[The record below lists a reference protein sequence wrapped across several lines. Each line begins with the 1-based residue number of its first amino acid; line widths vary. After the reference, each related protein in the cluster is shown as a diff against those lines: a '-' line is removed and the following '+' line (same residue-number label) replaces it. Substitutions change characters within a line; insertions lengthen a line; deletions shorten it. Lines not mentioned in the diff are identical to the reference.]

1 MTTQYR
7 DFEGFIAEAKEHFK
21 DRIYTDYLRRFAYG
35 IDASCYAYV
44 PRVVVRAIN
53 ESEIITLFTL
63 SQKHNTP
70 LTFRAAGTSLSG
82 QACSDSVL
90 VLANAFWQDIEIIGN
105 AESIKCSC
113 GVIGVEANEALK
125 PYGKKIGPDPATINN
140 AMIGGIFSNNSSG
153 MCCGVKQ
160 NSYNT
165 IQSARFILHN
175 GTILDTSKNAKPNEN
190 IESFLQKHKDK
201 ADSLLALREEILQD
215 KELCELIKRKFA
227 IKNTTGYSINALL
240 DFSEIK
246 DIINHLFI
254 GAEGTL
260 GFVSSVEYECVED
273 YAFKACA
280 LLFYKDLA
288 LGAKAVEILA
298 RNESLVSAAEI
309 MDYACLD
316 CAKSLENAPLE
327 LGQIQSGAC
336 AILVQLESSTQK
348 ELDSKIAYI
357 SKELESVPS
366 LFGVHFSSDEK
377 LMASWWKI
385 RKALLPLAAGT
396 RPSGSIVITED
407 ICFPIHTFAQGIDSI
422 TKLFDRFNFQGII
435 FGHALSG
442 NVHFIITPNLN
453 DEKESQAFAE
463 FMEAMVDSVISL
475 QGSTKAEHGT
485 GRMIA
490 PFVEKEW
497 GAKAYSIN
505 RRIKEIFDPH
515 ALINPDVIISDNPQI
530 HTQNLKQS
538 SEVEDFI
545 NQCMECGF
553 CEKVCPSRELTLTP
567 RQRIAVRKEIARLEA
582 LLNGADSKV
591 SKSVIESS
599 AETRGEVLEKSAHTK
614 ATNAKAVKATECGSI
629 FEIKSGLLRETGLTS
644 SAPSEPTRSLLNI
657 NDAVGE
663 RRIADFSHSCEAL
676 VQTCKRDNAQ
686 KLKELKRD
694 YQYFGIETC
703 ATCSMCSLSCPLE
716 IDSAKIAQK
725 LSPSTKSAIS
735 RFIATQSAKHFSP
748 TLSLAKGGLHIANF
762 GFAIFGKNTLN
773 TLSKKMRFLPY
784 IPRSLPRANAYKL
797 ESKLDSTSNA
807 QSSQISVIYFS
818 TCINRSFAPQSSL
831 KDTRALQEV
840 FESLCKKANVSVVYP
855 QNLNNLCCGK
865 AYKDYPQ
872 SAEAKRK
879 EVYRALD
886 SSVEKL
892 RSKGVE
898 QIHIVCDHSAC
909 SYELKSGLQELDST
923 LTILDMPEF
932 IESTLLPRLTITPLD
947 EDIALYAMCATRKGK
962 WDKSLESIAKT
973 CTNGEVIVHSKTQCC
988 GFAGNKGFI
997 CSELNTS
1004 ALREL
1009 SEFYA
1014 NKQKG
1019 DSRGDSACGLE
1030 SRIASSRGVDGS
1042 LVLSA
1047 LRDSQNKE
1055 YRSALAD
1062 VSLENHDS
1070 SSTILESQMES
1081 EKIDS
1086 NLESTK
1092 QSSTQSSKGQK
1103 HKKLRLG
1110 FSSSSTCEIG
1120 LNDKTNIIWQNLIY
1134 LVDRVSK

>member
-1 MTTQYR
+1 MHNR
-7 DFEGFIAEAKEHFK
+7 KNPDFEGFIAEAKETFK

-90 VLANAFWQDIEIIGN
+90 VLANAFWQDIEIVGN
-105 AESIKCSC
+105 AESIKCGC

-165 IQSARFILHN
+165 IQSARFILFD
-175 GTILDTSKNAKPNEN
+175 GTILDTSKNAKPSEN

-215 KELCELIKRKFA
+215 TELCELIKRKFA

-246 DIINHLFI
+246 DIVNHLFI

-273 YAFKACA
+273 YAYKACV

-298 RNESLVSAAEI
+298 HNESLVSAAEI

-316 CAKSLENAPLE
+316 SAKSLENAPSELE
-327 LGQIQSGAC
+327 KIQSGAC

-407 ICFPIHTFAQGIDSI
+407 ICFPIHTFAQGIESI
-422 TKLFDRFNFQGII
+422 TKLFDTFHFKGII

-497 GAKAYSIN
+497 GAKAYAIN

-582 LLNGADSKV
+582 LLNGADSKG
-591 SKSVIESS
+591 VIES
-599 AETRGEVLEKSAHTK
+599 
-614 ATNAKAVKATECGSI
+614 NAKAVSTQKIGQSKT
-629 FEIKSGLLRETGLTS
+629 
-644 SAPSEPTRSLLNI
+644 
-657 NDAVGE
+657 
-663 RRIADFSHSCEAL
+663 IADFS
-676 VQTCKRDNAQ
+676 QRDNAQ
-686 KLKELKRD
+686 KLEELKRG

-725 LSPSTKSAIS
+725 LNPSTKGAVS
-735 RFIATQSAKHFSP
+735 RFIATQTAKHFSS

-762 GFAIFGKNTLN
+762 GFAIFGKNTLSA
-773 TLSKKMRFLPY
+773 LSKKIKFLPY
-784 IPRSLPRANAYKL
+784 IPRSLPRANAYRL
-797 ESKLDSTSNA
+797 ESKNFSHSHHACRNEALGARVALPQRARPTPLREQSNAWDNGA
-807 QSSQISVIYFS
+807 QSSQVSVIYFS

-840 FESLCKKANVSVVYP
+840 FESLCKKAGVSVVYP
-855 QNLNNLCCGK
+855 QNLSNLCCGK

-872 SAEAKRK
+872 SAEIKCK

-886 SSVEKL
+886 SSVEEL
-892 RSKGVE
+892 RSKGAE

-973 CTNGEVIVHSKTQCC
+973 CTNGEVIIHSKTQCC

-1009 SEFYA
+1009 SEFY
-1014 NKQKG
+1014 K
-1019 DSRGDSACGLE
+1019 DR
-1030 SRIASSRGVDGS
+1030 
-1042 LVLSA
+1042 
-1047 LRDSQNKE
+1047 
-1055 YRSALAD
+1055 
-1062 VSLENHDS
+1062 
-1070 SSTILESQMES
+1070 
-1081 EKIDS
+1081 
-1086 NLESTK
+1086 
-1092 QSSTQSSKGQK
+1092 
-1103 HKKLRLG
+1103 KLRLG

-1120 LNDKTNIIWQNLIY
+1120 LNDKTNITWQNLLY
-1134 LVDRVSK
+1134 LVDSVSASGDK

>member
-7 DFEGFIAEAKEHFK
+7 DFEGFIAEAKEIFN

-44 PRVVVRAIN
+44 PRVVVRAVN

-63 SQKHNTP
+63 SQKYNTP

-125 PYGKKIGPDPATINN
+125 PYGKKIGPDPATINS

-165 IQSARFILHN
+165 IKSARFILFD
-175 GTILDTSKNAKPNEN
+175 GTILDTSENAKPNES

-201 ADSLLALREEILQD
+201 ADSLLTLRKEILQD
-215 KELCELIKRKFA
+215 RELCELIKRKFA

-260 GFVSSVEYECVED
+260 GFVSLVEYECVED

-298 RNESLVSAAEI
+298 ANESLVSAAEI

-316 CAKSLENAPLE
+316 SAKGLDSAPSELERIE
-327 LGQIQSGAC
+327 SGAC
-336 AILVQLESSTQK
+336 AILVQLESGTKK
-348 ELDSKIAYI
+348 ELDSKIAHI

-385 RKALLPLAAGT
+385 RKALLPLAAGN

-407 ICFPIHTFAQGIDSI
+407 ICFPISTFAQGIDAI
-422 TKLFDRFNFQGII
+422 TKLFEKFNFQGII

-463 FMEAMVDSVISL
+463 FMEAMVDSVIAL

-497 GAKAYSIN
+497 GAKAYAIN

-515 ALINPDVIISDNPQI
+515 SLINPDVIISDNPQI

-582 LLNGADSKV
+582 LLNGADSMD
-591 SKSVIESS
+591 SKGVMESG
-599 AETRGEVLEKSAHTK
+599 AETR
-614 ATNAKAVKATECGSI
+614 
-629 FEIKSGLLRETGLTS
+629 
-644 SAPSEPTRSLLNI
+644 SE
-657 NDAVGE
+657 A
-663 RRIADFSHSCEAL
+663 IADL
-676 VQTCKRDNAQ
+676 RDNAQ
-686 KLKELKRD
+686 KLEELKQG
-694 YQYFGIETC
+694 YQYFGIDTC

-716 IDSAKIAQK
+716 IDSGKIASK
-725 LSPSTKSAIS
+725 LSPATKGTFS
-735 RFIATQSAKHFSP
+735 RFVATQSAKHFSS
-748 TLSLAKGGLHIANF
+748 TLSLAKGGLRIANF
-762 GFAIFGKNTLN
+762 SSNMLGKNTLSN
-773 TLSKKMRFLPY
+773 LSKKMSFLPY
-784 IPRSLPRANAYKL
+784 IPHSLPRANAYRL
-797 ESKLDSTSNA
+797 ESKDSNA
-807 QSSQISVIYFS
+807 QSQVAIIYFS

-831 KDTRALQEV
+831 KDTRSLQEV
-840 FESLCKKANVSVVYP
+840 FESLCEKANVNVVYP
-855 QNLNNLCCGK
+855 QNLSNLCCGK

-872 SAEAKRK
+872 SAKLKRK
-879 EVYRALD
+879 EVYKALD
-886 SSVEKL
+886 SSVKEL
-892 RSKGVE
+892 QSKGVE

-909 SYELKSGLQELDST
+909 SYELKNGLKELDST
-923 LTILDMPEF
+923 LTILDMPEC
-932 IESTLLPRLTITPLD
+932 IESTLLPRLHITPLD

-997 CSELNTS
+997 CSELNAS

-1030 SRIASSRGVDGS
+1030 SQI
-1042 LVLSA
+1042 
-1047 LRDSQNKE
+1047 
-1055 YRSALAD
+1055 
-1062 VSLENHDS
+1062 ENG
-1070 SSTILESQMES
+1070 
-1081 EKIDS
+1081 KIDS
-1086 NLESTK
+1086 SLESTK
-1092 QSSTQSSKGQK
+1092 QSTTQSNTTQR
-1103 HKKLRLG
+1103 HKRLRLG

-1134 LVDRVSK
+1134 LVDSVSESKV

>member
-1 MTTQYR
+1 MHNR
-7 DFEGFIAEAKEHFK
+7 KNPDFEGFIAEAKGTFK

-44 PRVVVRAIN
+44 PRVVIRAVN

-63 SQKHNTP
+63 SQKYNTP

-90 VLANAFWQDIEIIGN
+90 VLANAFWQDIEIVGN
-105 AESIKCSC
+105 AESIKCGC

-165 IQSARFILHN
+165 IQSARFILHD
-175 GTILDTSKNAKPNEN
+175 GTILDTSKNAKPNES

-201 ADSLLALREEILQD
+201 ADALLALRKEILQD

-246 DIINHLFI
+246 DIVNHLFI

-298 RNESLVSAAEI
+298 HNESLVSAAEI

-316 CAKSLENAPLE
+316 SAKGLENAPSELE
-327 LGQIQSGAC
+327 KIQSGAC

-348 ELDSKIAYI
+348 ELDSKIAHI

-407 ICFPIHTFAQGIDSI
+407 ICFPIHTFAQGIESI
-422 TKLFDRFNFQGII
+422 TKLFDTFHFKGII

-463 FMEAMVDSVISL
+463 FMEAMVDSVIAL

-582 LLNGADSKV
+582 LLAEST
-591 SKSVIESS
+591 KSTQKPTQEI
-599 AETRGEVLEKSAHTK
+599 LE
-614 ATNAKAVKATECGSI
+614 
-629 FEIKSGLLRETGLTS
+629 
-644 SAPSEPTRSLLNI
+644 
-657 NDAVGE
+657 
-663 RRIADFSHSCEAL
+663 
-676 VQTCKRDNAQ
+676 
-686 KLKELKRD
+686 ELKRG

-725 LSPSTKSAIS
+725 LSPSTKGAVS
-735 RFIATQSAKHFSP
+735 RFIATQTAKHFSS

-762 GFAIFGKNTLN
+762 GFAIFGKNTLSA
-773 TLSKKMRFLPY
+773 LSKKIKFLPY
-784 IPRSLPRANAYKL
+784 IPRSLPRANAYRL
-797 ESKLDSTSNA
+797 ESKNFSHSHHACRNEALGARVALPQRARPTPLREQSNAWDNGA
-807 QSSQISVIYFS
+807 QSSQVSVIYFS

-840 FESLCKKANVSVVYP
+840 FESLCKKAGVSVVYP
-855 QNLNNLCCGK
+855 QNLSNLCCGK

-872 SAEAKRK
+872 SAELKRK

-886 SSVEKL
+886 SSVKEL
-892 RSKGVE
+892 QSKGVE

-973 CTNGEVIVHSKTQCC
+973 CTNGEVIIHSKTQCC

-997 CSELNTS
+997 CSELNAS

-1009 SEFYA
+1009 SEFY
-1014 NKQKG
+1014 K
-1019 DSRGDSACGLE
+1019 DR
-1030 SRIASSRGVDGS
+1030 
-1042 LVLSA
+1042 
-1047 LRDSQNKE
+1047 
-1055 YRSALAD
+1055 
-1062 VSLENHDS
+1062 
-1070 SSTILESQMES
+1070 
-1081 EKIDS
+1081 
-1086 NLESTK
+1086 
-1092 QSSTQSSKGQK
+1092 
-1103 HKKLRLG
+1103 KLRLG

-1120 LNDKTNIIWQNLIY
+1120 LNDKTNITWQNLLY
-1134 LVDRVSK
+1134 LVDSVSASGDK

>member
-1 MTTQYR
+1 MHNR
-7 DFEGFIAEAKEHFK
+7 KKPDFEGFIAEAKEIFK

-44 PRVVVRAIN
+44 PRVVVRAVN
-53 ESEIITLFTL
+53 ESEIINLFTL
-63 SQKHNTP
+63 SQKYNTP

-165 IQSARFILHN
+165 IKSARFILHN
-175 GTILDTSKNAKPNEN
+175 GTTLDTSENAKPNES

-201 ADSLLALREEILQD
+201 ADSLLALRKEILQD
-215 KELCELIKRKFA
+215 TELCELIKRKFA

-273 YAFKACA
+273 YAYKACA

-298 RNESLVSAAEI
+298 ANESLVSAAEI

-316 CAKSLENAPLE
+316 SAKGLENAPRE
-327 LGQIQSGAC
+327 LGQIESGAC
-336 AILVQLESSTQK
+336 AILVQLESSTKK
-348 ELDSKIAYI
+348 ELDSKIAHI

-366 LFGVHFSSDEK
+366 LFGVHFSSDER

-385 RKALLPLAAGT
+385 RKALLPLAAGS

-407 ICFPIHTFAQGIDSI
+407 ICFPISTFAQGIDSI
-422 TKLFDRFNFQGII
+422 TKLFEKFNFQGII

-453 DEKESQAFAE
+453 DEKESQAFGE

-497 GAKAYSIN
+497 GAKAYAIN

-515 ALINPDVIISDNPQI
+515 SLINPDVIISDNPQI

-582 LLNGADSKV
+582 LLA
-591 SKSVIESS
+591 ESTKNTQKP
-599 AETRGEVLEKSAHTK
+599 AHIQAQLE
-614 ATNAKAVKATECGSI
+614 
-629 FEIKSGLLRETGLTS
+629 
-644 SAPSEPTRSLLNI
+644 
-657 NDAVGE
+657 
-663 RRIADFSHSCEAL
+663 
-676 VQTCKRDNAQ
+676 
-686 KLKELKRD
+686 ELKKG
-694 YQYFGIETC
+694 YQYFGIDTC

-716 IDSAKIAQK
+716 IDSGKIASK
-725 LSPSTKSAIS
+725 LSPAAKGTFS
-735 RFIATQSAKHFSP
+735 RFVATQSAKHFST
-748 TLSLAKGGLHIANF
+748 TLSLAKGGLRIANF
-762 GFAIFGKNTLN
+762 SSNIVGKNTLSN
-773 TLSKKMRFLPY
+773 LSKKMSFLPY
-784 IPRSLPRANAYKL
+784 IPHSLPRANAYRL
-797 ESKLDSTSNA
+797 ESKDSNA
-807 QSSQISVIYFS
+807 QSQVAIIYFS

-840 FESLCKKANVSVVYP
+840 FESLCEKARVSVVYP
-855 QNLNNLCCGK
+855 QNLSNLCCGK

-872 SAEAKRK
+872 SAKLKRK
-879 EVYRALD
+879 EVYRALE
-886 SSVEKL
+886 SSVKEL
-892 RSKGVE
+892 QSKGVE

-909 SYELKSGLQELDST
+909 SYELKSGLKELDST
-923 LTILDMPEF
+923 LTILDMPEC
-932 IESTLLPRLTITPLD
+932 IESTLLPRLHITPLD

-997 CSELNTS
+997 CSELNAS

-1014 NKQKG
+1014 DKQ
-1019 DSRGDSACGLE
+1019 RGDLACGLE
-1030 SRIASSRGVDGS
+1030 SKI
-1042 LVLSA
+1042 
-1047 LRDSQNKE
+1047 
-1055 YRSALAD
+1055 
-1062 VSLENHDS
+1062 
-1070 SSTILESQMES
+1070 ES
-1081 EKIDS
+1081 EKVDS
-1086 NLESTK
+1086 SVEST
-1092 QSSTQSSKGQK
+1092 TQNNTQR

-1120 LNDKTNIIWQNLIY
+1120 LNDKTNIIWQNLLY
-1134 LVDRVSK
+1134 LVDSVSAKSKK

>member
-1 MTTQYR
+1 MHNR
-7 DFEGFIAEAKEHFK
+7 KKPDFEGFIAEAKEIFK

-44 PRVVVRAIN
+44 PRVVVRAVN
-53 ESEIITLFTL
+53 ESEIINLFTL
-63 SQKHNTP
+63 SQKYNTP

-165 IQSARFILHN
+165 IKSARFILHN
-175 GTILDTSKNAKPNEN
+175 GTTLDTSENAKPNES

-201 ADSLLALREEILQD
+201 ADSLLALRKEILQD
-215 KELCELIKRKFA
+215 TELCELIKRKFA

-298 RNESLVSAAEI
+298 ANESLVSAAEI

-316 CAKSLENAPLE
+316 SAKGLENAPRE
-327 LGQIQSGAC
+327 LGQIESGAC
-336 AILVQLESSTQK
+336 AILVQLESGTKK
-348 ELDSKIAYI
+348 ELDSKIAHI

-385 RKALLPLAAGT
+385 RKALLPLAAGS

-407 ICFPIHTFAQGIDSI
+407 ICFPISTFAQGIDSI
-422 TKLFDRFNFQGII
+422 TKLFEKFNFEGII

-453 DEKESQAFAE
+453 DEKESQAFGA
-463 FMEAMVDSVISL
+463 FMEAMVDSVIAL

-497 GAKAYSIN
+497 GAKAYAIN

-515 ALINPDVIISDNPQI
+515 SLINPDVIISDNPQI

-582 LLNGADSKV
+582 LLAEST
-591 SKSVIESS
+591 KSTQKPAHIQ
-599 AETRGEVLEKSAHTK
+599 AQLE
-614 ATNAKAVKATECGSI
+614 
-629 FEIKSGLLRETGLTS
+629 
-644 SAPSEPTRSLLNI
+644 
-657 NDAVGE
+657 
-663 RRIADFSHSCEAL
+663 
-676 VQTCKRDNAQ
+676 
-686 KLKELKRD
+686 ELKKG
-694 YQYFGIETC
+694 YQYFGIDTC

-716 IDSAKIAQK
+716 IDSGKIASK
-725 LSPSTKSAIS
+725 LSPAAKGTFS
-735 RFIATQSAKHFSP
+735 RFVATQSAKHFST
-748 TLSLAKGGLHIANF
+748 TLSLAKGGLRIANF
-762 GFAIFGKNTLN
+762 SSNIVGKNTLSN
-773 TLSKKMRFLPY
+773 LSKKMSFLPY
-784 IPRSLPRANAYKL
+784 IPHSLPRANAYRL
-797 ESKLDSTSNA
+797 ESKDSNA
-807 QSSQISVIYFS
+807 QSQVAIIYFS

-840 FESLCKKANVSVVYP
+840 FESLCEKARVSVVYP
-855 QNLNNLCCGK
+855 QNLSNLCCGK

-872 SAEAKRK
+872 SAKLKRK
-879 EVYRALD
+879 EVYRALE
-886 SSVEKL
+886 SSVKEL
-892 RSKGVE
+892 QSKGVE

-909 SYELKSGLQELDST
+909 SYELKNGLKELDST
-923 LTILDMPEF
+923 LTILDMPEC
-932 IESTLLPRLTITPLD
+932 IESTLLPRLHITPLD
-947 EDIALYAMCATRKGK
+947 ENIALYAMCATRKGK

-997 CSELNTS
+997 CSELNAS

-1009 SEFYA
+1009 SEFY
-1014 NKQKG
+1014 K
-1019 DSRGDSACGLE
+1019 DR
-1030 SRIASSRGVDGS
+1030 
-1042 LVLSA
+1042 
-1047 LRDSQNKE
+1047 
-1055 YRSALAD
+1055 
-1062 VSLENHDS
+1062 
-1070 SSTILESQMES
+1070 
-1081 EKIDS
+1081 
-1086 NLESTK
+1086 
-1092 QSSTQSSKGQK
+1092 
-1103 HKKLRLG
+1103 KLRFG

-1120 LNDKTNIIWQNLIY
+1120 LNDKTNITWQNLIY

>member
-1 MTTQYR
+1 MHNR
-7 DFEGFIAEAKEHFK
+7 KKPDFEGFIAQAKEIFK

-44 PRVVVRAIN
+44 PRVVVRAVN
-53 ESEIITLFTL
+53 ENEIISLFAL
-63 SQKHNTP
+63 SQKYNTP

-165 IQSARFILHN
+165 IKSARFILHN
-175 GTILDTSKNAKPNEN
+175 GTILDTSENAKPNES

-201 ADSLLALREEILQD
+201 ADALLALREEILQD

-260 GFVSSVEYECVED
+260 GFVSLVEYECVED
-273 YAFKACA
+273 YAYKACA
-280 LLFYKDLA
+280 LLFYENLA

-298 RNESLVSAAEI
+298 ANESLVSAAEI

-316 CAKSLENAPLE
+316 SARGLDSAPSELERIE
-327 LGQIQSGAC
+327 SGAC

-348 ELDSKIAYI
+348 ELDSKIAHI

-385 RKALLPLAAGT
+385 RKALLPLAAGS

-407 ICFPIHTFAQGIDSI
+407 ICFPISTFAQGIDSI

-453 DEKESQAFAE
+453 DEKESQAFGE
-463 FMEAMVDSVISL
+463 FMEAMVDSVIAL

-497 GAKAYSIN
+497 GAKAYAIN

-515 ALINPDVIISDNPQI
+515 SLINPDVIISDNPQI

-582 LLNGADSKV
+582 LLSVDSMDSKGV
-591 SKSVIESS
+591 MESG
-599 AETRGEVLEKSAHTK
+599 AETR
-614 ATNAKAVKATECGSI
+614 
-629 FEIKSGLLRETGLTS
+629 
-644 SAPSEPTRSLLNI
+644 SE
-657 NDAVGE
+657 A
-663 RRIADFSHSCEAL
+663 IADFS
-676 VQTCKRDNAQ
+676 QKDNAQ
-686 KLKELKRD
+686 KLKELKQG
-694 YQYFGIETC
+694 YKYFGIETC
-703 ATCSMCSLSCPLE
+703 AICSMCSLSCPLE
-716 IDSAKIAQK
+716 IDSGKIASK
-725 LSPSTKSAIS
+725 LSPATKGTFS
-735 RFIATQSAKHFSP
+735 RFIAAQTAKHFSS
-748 TLSLAKGGLHIANF
+748 TLSLAKGGLRIANF
-762 GFAIFGKNTLN
+762 SSNMLGKNTLSN
-773 TLSKKMRFLPY
+773 LSNKIKFLPY
-784 IPRSLPRANAYKL
+784 IPRSLPRANAYRL
-797 ESKLDSTSNA
+797 ESKDSNA
-807 QSSQISVIYFS
+807 QSQVAVIYFS
-818 TCINRSFAPQSSL
+818 TCINRTFAPQSSL

-840 FESLCKKANVSVVYP
+840 FESLCEKANVSVVYP

-879 EVYRALD
+879 EVYKALD
-886 SSVEKL
+886 STMRELSG
-892 RSKGVE
+892 KGIE

-909 SYELKSGLQELDST
+909 SYELKESIKELDST
-923 LTILDMPEF
+923 LTILDMPEC
-932 IESTLLPRLTITPLD
+932 IESTLLPRLHITPLD
-947 EDIALYAMCATRKGK
+947 EDIALYAMCSTRKGK
-962 WDKSLESIAKT
+962 WDKVLESIAKT
-973 CTNGEVIVHSKTQCC
+973 CTNGEVIIHSKTQCC
-988 GFAGNKGFI
+988 GFAGNKGFDR
-997 CSELNTS
+997 SELNAS

-1009 SEFYA
+1009 GEFY
-1014 NKQKG
+1014 K
-1019 DSRGDSACGLE
+1019 DR
-1030 SRIASSRGVDGS
+1030 
-1042 LVLSA
+1042 
-1047 LRDSQNKE
+1047 
-1055 YRSALAD
+1055 
-1062 VSLENHDS
+1062 
-1070 SSTILESQMES
+1070 
-1081 EKIDS
+1081 
-1086 NLESTK
+1086 
-1092 QSSTQSSKGQK
+1092 
-1103 HKKLRLG
+1103 KLRLG

-1120 LNDKTNIIWQNLIY
+1120 LNDKTNITWQNLIY

>member
-7 DFEGFIAEAKEHFK
+7 DFEGFIAEAKEIFK

-53 ESEIITLFTL
+53 ESEIITLFAL
-63 SQKHNTP
+63 SQKYNTP

-90 VLANAFWQDIEIIGN
+90 VLANAFWQDIEIVGN

-113 GVIGVEANEALK
+113 GVIGIEANEALK

-165 IQSARFILHN
+165 IKSARFILFD
-175 GTILDTSKNAKPNEN
+175 GTTLDTSENAKPNES

-201 ADSLLALREEILQD
+201 ADALLALRKEILQD
-215 KELCELIKRKFA
+215 TELCELIKRKFA

-273 YAFKACA
+273 YAYKACA

-298 RNESLVSAAEI
+298 ANESLVSAAEI

-316 CAKSLENAPLE
+316 SARGLDSAPSELERIE
-327 LGQIQSGAC
+327 SGAC

-348 ELDSKIAYI
+348 ELDSKIAFI

-377 LMASWWKI
+377 TMASWWKI
-385 RKALLPLAAGT
+385 RKALLPLAAGS

-422 TKLFDRFNFQGII
+422 TKLFEKFNFQGII

-463 FMEAMVDSVISL
+463 FMEAMVDSVIAL

-497 GAKAYSIN
+497 GAKAYAIN

-515 ALINPDVIISDNPQI
+515 SLINPDVIISDNPQI

-582 LLNGADSKV
+582 LLA
-591 SKSVIESS
+591 ESS
-599 AETRGEVLEKSAHTK
+599 AKQDSNTTQDSGERIESKESAYAEVANTEKNGEYRA
-614 ATNAKAVKATECGSI
+614 ECGSI
-629 FEIKSGLLRETGLTS
+629 FELKSGLL
-644 SAPSEPTRSLLNI
+644 SEPTRSLLNI

-663 RRIADFSHSCEAL
+663 RQIKDFS
-676 VQTCKRDNAQ
+676 KKDNAQ
-686 KLKELKRD
+686 KLKELKQS
-694 YQYFGIETC
+694 YQYFGVETC

-716 IDSAKIAQK
+716 IDSGKIASK
-725 LSPSTKSAIS
+725 LSPAAKGTFS
-735 RFIATQSAKHFSP
+735 RFVATQSAKHFST
-748 TLSLAKGGLHIANF
+748 TLSLAKGGLRIANF
-762 GFAIFGKNTLN
+762 SSNILGKNTLSN
-773 TLSKKMRFLPY
+773 LSKKIKFLPY
-784 IPRSLPRANAYKL
+784 IPHSLPRANAYRL
-797 ESKLDSTSNA
+797 ESKDSNA
-807 QSSQISVIYFS
+807 QSQVAIIYFS

-840 FESLCKKANVSVVYP
+840 FESLCEKARVSVVYP
-855 QNLNNLCCGK
+855 QNLSNLCCGK

-879 EVYRALD
+879 EVYKALE
-886 SSVEKL
+886 SSVKEL
-892 RSKGVE
+892 QSKGVK

-909 SYELKSGLQELDST
+909 SYELKSGLKELDST
-923 LTILDMPEF
+923 LTILDMPEC
-932 IESTLLPRLTITPLD
+932 IESTLLPRLHITPLD
-947 EDIALYAMCATRKGK
+947 EDIALYAMCSTRKGK
-962 WDKSLESIAKT
+962 WNKSLESIAKT

-997 CSELNTS
+997 CSELNAS

-1014 NKQKG
+1014 DKQ
-1019 DSRGDSACGLE
+1019 
-1030 SRIASSRGVDGS
+1030 
-1042 LVLSA
+1042 
-1047 LRDSQNKE
+1047 
-1055 YRSALAD
+1055 
-1062 VSLENHDS
+1062 
-1070 SSTILESQMES
+1070 TMES

-1092 QSSTQSSKGQK
+1092 QSATQNKAQK

-1120 LNDKTNIIWQNLIY
+1120 LNDKTNIIWQNLLY
-1134 LVDRVSK
+1134 LVDSVSVSKNM

>member
-1 MTTQYR
+1 MHNR
-7 DFEGFIAEAKEHFK
+7 KKPDFEGFIAEAKEIFK

-44 PRVVVRAIN
+44 PRVVVRAVN
-53 ESEIITLFTL
+53 ESEIINLFTL
-63 SQKHNTP
+63 SQKYNTP

-90 VLANAFWQDIEIIGN
+90 VLANAFWQDIEIVGN

-165 IQSARFILHN
+165 IKSARFILHN
-175 GTILDTSKNAKPNEN
+175 GTTLDTSENAKPNES

-201 ADSLLALREEILQD
+201 ADSLLALRKEILQD
-215 KELCELIKRKFA
+215 TELCELIKRKFA

-260 GFVSSVEYECVED
+260 GFVSLVEYECVED
-273 YAFKACA
+273 YAYKACA

-298 RNESLVSAAEI
+298 ANESLVSAAEI

-316 CAKSLENAPLE
+316 SAKGLENAPRE
-327 LGQIQSGAC
+327 LGQIESGAC
-336 AILVQLESSTQK
+336 AILVQLESGTKK
-348 ELDSKIAYI
+348 ELDSKIAHI

-385 RKALLPLAAGT
+385 RKALLPLAAGS

-407 ICFPIHTFAQGIDSI
+407 ICFPISTFAQGIDSI
-422 TKLFDRFNFQGII
+422 TKLFEKFNFEGII

-453 DEKESQAFAE
+453 DEKESQAFGA
-463 FMEAMVDSVISL
+463 FMEAMVDSVIAL

-497 GAKAYSIN
+497 GAKAYAIN

-515 ALINPDVIISDNPQI
+515 SLINPDVIISDNPQI

-582 LLNGADSKV
+582 LLAEST
-591 SKSVIESS
+591 KSTQKPAHIQ
-599 AETRGEVLEKSAHTK
+599 AQLE
-614 ATNAKAVKATECGSI
+614 
-629 FEIKSGLLRETGLTS
+629 
-644 SAPSEPTRSLLNI
+644 
-657 NDAVGE
+657 
-663 RRIADFSHSCEAL
+663 
-676 VQTCKRDNAQ
+676 
-686 KLKELKRD
+686 ELKKG
-694 YQYFGIETC
+694 YQYFGIDTC

-716 IDSAKIAQK
+716 IDSGKIASK
-725 LSPSTKSAIS
+725 LSPAAKGTFS
-735 RFIATQSAKHFSP
+735 RFVATQSAKHFST
-748 TLSLAKGGLHIANF
+748 TLSLAKGGLRIANF
-762 GFAIFGKNTLN
+762 SSNIVGKNTLSN
-773 TLSKKMRFLPY
+773 LSKKMSFLPY
-784 IPRSLPRANAYKL
+784 IPHSLPRANAYRL
-797 ESKLDSTSNA
+797 ESKDFSHSHHACRDEALGARVALPQRVRPTPLREQSNA
-807 QSSQISVIYFS
+807 WDNGVQSQVAIIYFS
-818 TCINRSFAPQSSL
+818 TCVNRSFAPQSSL

-840 FESLCKKANVSVVYP
+840 FESLCEKARVSVVYP
-855 QNLNNLCCGK
+855 QNLSNLCCGK

-872 SAEAKRK
+872 SAKLKRK
-879 EVYRALD
+879 EVYRALE
-886 SSVEKL
+886 SSVKEL
-892 RSKGVE
+892 QSKGVE

-909 SYELKSGLQELDST
+909 SYELKNGLKELDST
-923 LTILDMPEF
+923 LTILDMPEC
-932 IESTLLPRLTITPLD
+932 IESTLLPRLHITPLD

-997 CSELNTS
+997 CSELNAS

-1014 NKQKG
+1014 DKQ
-1019 DSRGDSACGLE
+1019 RGDLACGLE
-1030 SRIASSRGVDGS
+1030 SKI
-1042 LVLSA
+1042 
-1047 LRDSQNKE
+1047 
-1055 YRSALAD
+1055 
-1062 VSLENHDS
+1062 
-1070 SSTILESQMES
+1070 ES
-1081 EKIDS
+1081 EKVDS
-1086 NLESTK
+1086 SVEST
-1092 QSSTQSSKGQK
+1092 TQNNTQR

-1120 LNDKTNIIWQNLIY
+1120 LNDKTNIIWQNLLY
-1134 LVDRVSK
+1134 LVDSVSAKSKK

>member
-1 MTTQYR
+1 MHNR
-7 DFEGFIAEAKEHFK
+7 KKPDFEGFIAEAKEIFK

-44 PRVVVRAIN
+44 PRVVVRAVN
-53 ESEIITLFTL
+53 ESEIINLFTL
-63 SQKHNTP
+63 SQKYNTP

-165 IQSARFILHN
+165 IKSARFILFD
-175 GTILDTSKNAKPNEN
+175 GTILDTSENAKPNES
-190 IESFLQKHKDK
+190 IESFLQTHKDK
-201 ADSLLALREEILQD
+201 ADALLALRKEILQD
-215 KELCELIKRKFA
+215 TELCELIKRKFA

-273 YAFKACA
+273 YAYKACA

-298 RNESLVSAAEI
+298 ANESLVSAAEI

-316 CAKSLENAPLE
+316 SAKGLENAPRE
-327 LGQIQSGAC
+327 LGQIESGAC
-336 AILVQLESSTQK
+336 AILVQLESSTKK
-348 ELDSKIAYI
+348 ELDSKIAHI

-366 LFGVHFSSDEK
+366 LFGVCFSSDEK

-385 RKALLPLAAGT
+385 RKALLPLAAGS

-407 ICFPIHTFAQGIDSI
+407 ICFPISTFAQGIDSI
-422 TKLFDRFNFQGII
+422 TKLFEKFNFQGII

-453 DEKESQAFAE
+453 DEKESQAFGE

-497 GAKAYSIN
+497 GAKAYAIN

-515 ALINPDVIISDNPQI
+515 SLINPDVIISDNPQI

-582 LLNGADSKV
+582 LLAEST
-591 SKSVIESS
+591 KSTQKPAHIQ
-599 AETRGEVLEKSAHTK
+599 AQLE
-614 ATNAKAVKATECGSI
+614 
-629 FEIKSGLLRETGLTS
+629 
-644 SAPSEPTRSLLNI
+644 
-657 NDAVGE
+657 
-663 RRIADFSHSCEAL
+663 
-676 VQTCKRDNAQ
+676 
-686 KLKELKRD
+686 ELKKG
-694 YQYFGIETC
+694 YQYFGIDTC

-716 IDSAKIAQK
+716 IDSGKIASK
-725 LSPSTKSAIS
+725 LSPAAKGTFS
-735 RFIATQSAKHFSP
+735 RFVATQSAKHFST
-748 TLSLAKGGLHIANF
+748 TLSLAKGGLRIANF
-762 GFAIFGKNTLN
+762 SSNIVGKNTLSN
-773 TLSKKMRFLPY
+773 LSKKMSFLPY
-784 IPRSLPRANAYKL
+784 IPHSLPRANAYRL
-797 ESKLDSTSNA
+797 ESKDSNA
-807 QSSQISVIYFS
+807 QSQVAIIYFS

-840 FESLCKKANVSVVYP
+840 FESLCEKARVSVVYP
-855 QNLNNLCCGK
+855 QNLSNLCCGK

-872 SAEAKRK
+872 SAKLKRK
-879 EVYRALD
+879 EVYRALE
-886 SSVEKL
+886 SSVKEL
-892 RSKGVE
+892 QSKGVE

-909 SYELKSGLQELDST
+909 SYELKNGLKELDST
-923 LTILDMPEF
+923 LTILDMPEC
-932 IESTLLPRLTITPLD
+932 IESTLLPRLHITPLD

-997 CSELNTS
+997 CSELNAS

-1009 SEFYA
+1009 SEFY
-1014 NKQKG
+1014 K
-1019 DSRGDSACGLE
+1019 DR
-1030 SRIASSRGVDGS
+1030 
-1042 LVLSA
+1042 
-1047 LRDSQNKE
+1047 
-1055 YRSALAD
+1055 
-1062 VSLENHDS
+1062 
-1070 SSTILESQMES
+1070 
-1081 EKIDS
+1081 
-1086 NLESTK
+1086 
-1092 QSSTQSSKGQK
+1092 
-1103 HKKLRLG
+1103 KLRFG

-1120 LNDKTNIIWQNLIY
+1120 LNDKTNITWQNLIY

>member
-1 MTTQYR
+1 MHNR
-7 DFEGFIAEAKEHFK
+7 KKPDFEGFIAEAKEIFK

-44 PRVVVRAIN
+44 PRVVVRAVN
-53 ESEIITLFTL
+53 ESEIINLFTL
-63 SQKHNTP
+63 SQKYNTP

-90 VLANAFWQDIEIIGN
+90 VLANAFWQDIEIVGN

-165 IQSARFILHN
+165 IKSARFILFD
-175 GTILDTSKNAKPNEN
+175 GTILDTSENAKPNES

-201 ADSLLALREEILQD
+201 ADSLLALRKEILQD
-215 KELCELIKRKFA
+215 TELCELIKRKFA

-260 GFVSSVEYECVED
+260 GFVSLVEYECVED

-298 RNESLVSAAEI
+298 ANESLVSAAEI

-316 CAKSLENAPLE
+316 SARGLDSAPSELERIE
-327 LGQIQSGAC
+327 SGAC
-336 AILVQLESSTQK
+336 AILVQLESGTKK
-348 ELDSKIAYI
+348 ELDSKIAFI

-385 RKALLPLAAGT
+385 RKALLPLAAGS

-407 ICFPIHTFAQGIDSI
+407 ICFPISTFAQGIDSI
-422 TKLFDRFNFQGII
+422 TKLFEKFNFQGII

-453 DEKESQAFAE
+453 DEKESQAFGA
-463 FMEAMVDSVISL
+463 FMEAMVDSVIAL

-497 GAKAYSIN
+497 GAKAYAIN

-515 ALINPDVIISDNPQI
+515 SLINPDVIISDNPQI

-582 LLNGADSKV
+582 LLAEST
-591 SKSVIESS
+591 KSTQKPAHIQ
-599 AETRGEVLEKSAHTK
+599 AQLEK
-614 ATNAKAVKATECGSI
+614 
-629 FEIKSGLLRETGLTS
+629 
-644 SAPSEPTRSLLNI
+644 
-657 NDAVGE
+657 
-663 RRIADFSHSCEAL
+663 
-676 VQTCKRDNAQ
+676 
-686 KLKELKRD
+686 LKKG
-694 YQYFGIETC
+694 YQYFGIDTC

-716 IDSAKIAQK
+716 IDSGKIASK
-725 LSPSTKSAIS
+725 LSPAAKGTFS
-735 RFIATQSAKHFSP
+735 RFVATQSAKHFST
-748 TLSLAKGGLHIANF
+748 TLSLAKGGLRIANF
-762 GFAIFGKNTLN
+762 SSNIVGKNTLSN
-773 TLSKKMRFLPY
+773 LSKKMSFLPY
-784 IPRSLPRANAYKL
+784 IPHSLPRANAYRL
-797 ESKLDSTSNA
+797 ESKDSNA
-807 QSSQISVIYFS
+807 QSQVAIIYFS

-840 FESLCKKANVSVVYP
+840 FESLCEKARVSVVYP
-855 QNLNNLCCGK
+855 QNLSNLCCGK

-872 SAEAKRK
+872 SAKLKRK
-879 EVYRALD
+879 EVYRALE
-886 SSVEKL
+886 SSVKEL
-892 RSKGVE
+892 QSKGVE

-909 SYELKSGLQELDST
+909 SYELKNGLKELDST
-923 LTILDMPEF
+923 LTILDMPEC
-932 IESTLLPRLTITPLD
+932 IESTLLPRLHITPLD

-997 CSELNTS
+997 CSELNAS

-1014 NKQKG
+1014 DKQ
-1019 DSRGDSACGLE
+1019 RGDLACGLE
-1030 SRIASSRGVDGS
+1030 SKI
-1042 LVLSA
+1042 
-1047 LRDSQNKE
+1047 
-1055 YRSALAD
+1055 
-1062 VSLENHDS
+1062 
-1070 SSTILESQMES
+1070 ES
-1081 EKIDS
+1081 EKVDS
-1086 NLESTK
+1086 SVEST
-1092 QSSTQSSKGQK
+1092 TQNNTQR

-1120 LNDKTNIIWQNLIY
+1120 LNDKTNIIWQNLLY
-1134 LVDRVSK
+1134 LVDSVSAKSKK

>member
-1 MTTQYR
+1 MHNR
-7 DFEGFIAEAKEHFK
+7 KNPDFEGFIAQAKEIFK

-44 PRVVVRAIN
+44 PRVVVRAVN

-63 SQKHNTP
+63 SQKYNTP

-113 GVIGVEANEALK
+113 GVIGIEANEALK

-165 IQSARFILHN
+165 IKSARFILHN
-175 GTILDTSKNAKPNEN
+175 GTILDTSENASPSEN
-190 IESFLQKHKDK
+190 LESFLQTHKDK

-215 KELCELIKRKFA
+215 TELCELIKRKFA

-288 LGAKAVEILA
+288 LGAKAVELLA
-298 RNESLVSAAEI
+298 ANESLVSAAEI

-316 CAKSLENAPLE
+316 SAKGLDSAPSE
-327 LGQIQSGAC
+327 LGQIESGAC

-348 ELDSKIAYI
+348 ELDSKIAHI
-357 SKELESVPS
+357 SQELESVPS

-377 LMASWWKI
+377 TMASWWKI
-385 RKALLPLAAGT
+385 RKALLPLAAGS

-407 ICFPIHTFAQGIDSI
+407 ICFPISTFAQGIDSI
-422 TKLFDRFNFQGII
+422 TKLFNQFNFKGII

-497 GAKAYSIN
+497 GAKAYAIN

-515 ALINPDVIISDNPQI
+515 SLINPDVIISDNPQI

-582 LLNGADSKV
+582 LLAEST
-591 SKSVIESS
+591 KS
-599 AETRGEVLEKSAHTK
+599 TQKPTHTK
-614 ATNAKAVKATECGSI
+614 
-629 FEIKSGLLRETGLTS
+629 
-644 SAPSEPTRSLLNI
+644 
-657 NDAVGE
+657 
-663 RRIADFSHSCEAL
+663 
-676 VQTCKRDNAQ
+676 NAQ
-686 KLKELKRD
+686 ILEELKKG
-694 YQYFGIETC
+694 YKYFGIDTC

-716 IDSAKIAQK
+716 IDSGKIASK
-725 LSPSTKSAIS
+725 LSPATKGTFS
-735 RFIATQSAKHFSP
+735 RFVATQSAKHFSS

-762 GFAIFGKNTLN
+762 SSNILGKNTLSN
-773 TLSKKMRFLPY
+773 LSKKMSVLPY
-784 IPRSLPRANAYKL
+784 IPRSLPRANTYKL
-797 ESKLDSTSNA
+797 ESKDFKHSHHACRDEALGARVALPQRARPTPLREQSNA
-807 QSSQISVIYFS
+807 WDNGAQSQVAVIYFS
-818 TCINRSFAPQSSL
+818 TCINRAFAPQSSL

-840 FESLCKKANVSVVYP
+840 FESLCKKASVSVAYP
-855 QNLNNLCCGK
+855 QNLSHLCCGK

-879 EVYRALD
+879 EVYKALD
-886 SSVEKL
+886 SSVKEL
-892 RSKGVE
+892 QGKGVE

-909 SYELKSGLQELDST
+909 SYELKESIKELDST

-932 IESTLLPRLTITPLD
+932 IESTLLPRLHITPLD

-973 CTNGEVIVHSKTQCC
+973 CTNGEVIIHSKTQCC

-997 CSELNTS
+997 CSELNAS

-1014 NKQKG
+1014 DKQKG
-1019 DSRGDSACGLE
+1019 DSRGDSVCGLE
-1030 SRIASSRGVDGS
+1030 SQA
-1042 LVLSA
+1042 
-1047 LRDSQNKE
+1047 
-1055 YRSALAD
+1055 
-1062 VSLENHDS
+1062 
-1070 SSTILESQMES
+1070 ESGE
-1081 EKIDS
+1081 IDS
-1086 NLESTK
+1086 NLESPSNKK
-1092 QSSTQSSKGQK
+1092 QRN
-1103 HKKLRLG
+1103 KKLQFG

-1120 LNDKTNIIWQNLIY
+1120 LNDKTNIVWQNLIY

>member
-1 MTTQYR
+1 MHNR
-7 DFEGFIAEAKEHFK
+7 KKPDFEGFIAEAKEIFK

-44 PRVVVRAIN
+44 PRVVVRAVN
-53 ESEIITLFTL
+53 ESEIINLFTL
-63 SQKHNTP
+63 SQKYNTP

-165 IQSARFILHN
+165 IKSARFILHN
-175 GTILDTSKNAKPNEN
+175 GTTLDTSENAKPNES

-201 ADSLLALREEILQD
+201 ADSLLALRKEILQD
-215 KELCELIKRKFA
+215 TELCELIKRKFA

-260 GFVSSVEYECVED
+260 GFVSLVEYECVED
-273 YAFKACA
+273 YAYKACA

-298 RNESLVSAAEI
+298 GNESLVSAAEI

-316 CAKSLENAPLE
+316 SARGLDSAPSE
-327 LGQIQSGAC
+327 LGQIESGAC

-348 ELDSKIAYI
+348 ELDSKIAFI

-366 LFGVHFSSDEK
+366 LFGVHFSSDER

-385 RKALLPLAAGT
+385 RKALLPLAAGS

-407 ICFPIHTFAQGIDSI
+407 ICFPISTFAQGIDSI
-422 TKLFDRFNFQGII
+422 TKLFEKFNFQGII

-463 FMEAMVDSVISL
+463 FMEAMVDSVIAL

-497 GAKAYSIN
+497 GAKAYAIN

-515 ALINPDVIISDNPQI
+515 SLINPDVIISDNPQI

-582 LLNGADSKV
+582 LLAEST
-591 SKSVIESS
+591 KSTQKPAHIQ
-599 AETRGEVLEKSAHTK
+599 AQLE
-614 ATNAKAVKATECGSI
+614 
-629 FEIKSGLLRETGLTS
+629 
-644 SAPSEPTRSLLNI
+644 
-657 NDAVGE
+657 
-663 RRIADFSHSCEAL
+663 
-676 VQTCKRDNAQ
+676 
-686 KLKELKRD
+686 ELKKG
-694 YQYFGIETC
+694 YQYFGIDTC

-716 IDSAKIAQK
+716 IDSGKIASK
-725 LSPSTKSAIS
+725 LSPATKGTFS
-735 RFIATQSAKHFSP
+735 RFVATQSAKHFS
-748 TLSLAKGGLHIANF
+748 TILSLAKGGLRIANF
-762 GFAIFGKNTLN
+762 SSNIVGKNTLSN
-773 TLSKKMRFLPY
+773 LSKKMSFLPY
-784 IPRSLPRANAYKL
+784 IPHSLPRANAYRL
-797 ESKLDSTSNA
+797 ESKDSNA
-807 QSSQISVIYFS
+807 QSQVAIIYFS

-840 FESLCKKANVSVVYP
+840 FESLCEKARVSVVYP
-855 QNLNNLCCGK
+855 QNLSNLCCGK

-872 SAEAKRK
+872 SAKLKRK
-879 EVYRALD
+879 EVYRALE
-886 SSVEKL
+886 SSVKEL
-892 RSKGVE
+892 QSKGVE

-909 SYELKSGLQELDST
+909 SYELKNGLKELDST
-923 LTILDMPEF
+923 LTILDMPEC
-932 IESTLLPRLTITPLD
+932 IESTLLPRLHITPLD

-997 CSELNTS
+997 CSELNAS

-1014 NKQKG
+1014 DKQ
-1019 DSRGDSACGLE
+1019 RGGLACGLE
-1030 SRIASSRGVDGS
+1030 SKI
-1042 LVLSA
+1042 
-1047 LRDSQNKE
+1047 
-1055 YRSALAD
+1055 
-1062 VSLENHDS
+1062 
-1070 SSTILESQMES
+1070 ES
-1081 EKIDS
+1081 EKVDS
-1086 NLESTK
+1086 SVEST
-1092 QSSTQSSKGQK
+1092 TQNNTQR

-1120 LNDKTNIIWQNLIY
+1120 LNDKTNIIWQNLLY
-1134 LVDRVSK
+1134 LVDSVSAKSKK

>member
-1 MTTQYR
+1 MTTRYR
-7 DFEGFIAEAKEHFK
+7 DFEGFIAQAKEIFK

-44 PRVVVRAIN
+44 PRVVVRAVN
-53 ESEIITLFTL
+53 ENEIINLFTL
-63 SQKHNTP
+63 SQKYNTP

-90 VLANAFWQDIEIIGN
+90 VLANAFWQDIEIVGN

-165 IQSARFILHN
+165 IKSARFILHN
-175 GTILDTSKNAKPNEN
+175 GTILDTSENAKPNES
-190 IESFLQKHKDK
+190 IESFLQTHKDK
-201 ADSLLALREEILQD
+201 ADALLALRKEILQD
-215 KELCELIKRKFA
+215 TELCELIKRKFA

-254 GAEGTL
+254 GSEGTL
-260 GFVSSVEYECVED
+260 GFVSLVEYECVED

-298 RNESLVSAAEI
+298 GNESLVSAAEI

-316 CAKSLENAPLE
+316 SAKGLENAPRE
-327 LGQIQSGAC
+327 LGQIESGAC

-348 ELDSKIAYI
+348 ELDSKIAHI

-377 LMASWWKI
+377 IMASWWKI
-385 RKALLPLAAGT
+385 RKALLPLAAGS

-407 ICFPIHTFAQGIDSI
+407 ICFPISTFAQGIDSI
-422 TKLFDRFNFQGII
+422 TKLFEKFNFQGII

-453 DEKESQAFAE
+453 DEKESQAFGA
-463 FMEAMVDSVISL
+463 FMEAMVDSVIAL

-497 GAKAYSIN
+497 GAKAYAIN

-582 LLNGADSKV
+582 LLNGADSMD
-591 SKSVIESS
+591 SKSVMESGV
-599 AETRGEVLEKSAHTK
+599 ETRSEVLEKSAHTN
-614 ATNAKAVKATECGSI
+614 ATNAEGFCDDFGS
-629 FEIKSGLLRETGLTS
+629 FQGGGEG
-644 SAPSEPTRSLLNI
+644 SLLKA
-657 NDAVGE
+657 ND
-663 RRIADFSHSCEAL
+663 RADTAESAKS
-676 VQTCKRDNAQ
+676 AQ
-686 KLKELKRD
+686 KPTHIQAILEELKQG
-694 YQYFGIETC
+694 YKYFGIDTC

-716 IDSAKIAQK
+716 IDSGKIASK
-725 LSPSTKSAIS
+725 LSPAAKGTFS
-735 RFIATQSAKHFSP
+735 RFVATQSAKHFST
-748 TLSLAKGGLHIANF
+748 TLSLAKGGLRIANF
-762 GFAIFGKNTLN
+762 SSNMLGKNTLSA
-773 TLSKKMRFLPY
+773 LSKKIKFLPY
-784 IPRSLPRANAYKL
+784 IPSSLPSANAYRL
-797 ESKLDSTSNA
+797 ESKDSNA
-807 QSSQISVIYFS
+807 QSQVAIIYFS

-855 QNLNNLCCGK
+855 QNLSNLCCGK

-879 EVYRALD
+879 EVYKALD
-886 SSVEKL
+886 STMRELSG
-892 RSKGVE
+892 KGVE

-909 SYELKSGLQELDST
+909 SYELKNGLKELDST

-932 IESTLLPRLTITPLD
+932 IESTLLPRLHITPLD

-973 CTNGEVIVHSKTQCC
+973 CTSGEVIMHSKTQCC

-997 CSELNTS
+997 CSELNAS

-1014 NKQKG
+1014 NKQK
-1019 DSRGDSACGLE
+1019 GDSACGLE

-1120 LNDKTNIIWQNLIY
+1120 LNDKTNIIWQNLLY
-1134 LVDRVSK
+1134 LVDSVSVSKNM

>member
-1 MTTQYR
+1 MHNR
-7 DFEGFIAEAKEHFK
+7 KKPDFEGFIAQAKEIFK

-44 PRVVVRAIN
+44 PRVVVRAVN
-53 ESEIITLFTL
+53 ENEIISLFAL
-63 SQKHNTP
+63 SQKYNTP

-165 IQSARFILHN
+165 IKSARFILHN
-175 GTILDTSKNAKPNEN
+175 GTILDTSENAKPNES

-201 ADSLLALREEILQD
+201 ADALLALREEILQD

-254 GAEGTL
+254 GADGTL
-260 GFVSSVEYECVED
+260 GFVSLVEYECVED
-273 YAFKACA
+273 YAYKACA

-298 RNESLVSAAEI
+298 ANESLVSAAEI

-316 CAKSLENAPLE
+316 SARGLDSAPSELERIE
-327 LGQIQSGAC
+327 SGAC

-348 ELDSKIAYI
+348 ELDSKIAHI

-385 RKALLPLAAGT
+385 RKALLPLAAGS

-407 ICFPIHTFAQGIDSI
+407 ICFPISTFAQGIDSI

-453 DEKESQAFAE
+453 DEKESQAFGA
-463 FMEAMVDSVISL
+463 FMEAMVDSVIAL

-497 GAKAYSIN
+497 GAKAYAIN

-582 LLNGADSKV
+582 LLGVDSMDSKGV
-591 SKSVIESS
+591 MESS
-599 AETRGEVLEKSAHTK
+599 AEAR
-614 ATNAKAVKATECGSI
+614 
-629 FEIKSGLLRETGLTS
+629 
-644 SAPSEPTRSLLNI
+644 SE
-657 NDAVGE
+657 A
-663 RRIADFSHSCEAL
+663 IADFS
-676 VQTCKRDNAQ
+676 QKDNAQ
-686 KLKELKRD
+686 KLKELKQG
-694 YQYFGIETC
+694 YKYFGIETC
-703 ATCSMCSLSCPLE
+703 AICSMCSLSCPLE
-716 IDSAKIAQK
+716 IDSGKIASK
-725 LSPSTKSAIS
+725 LSPATKGTFS
-735 RFIATQSAKHFSP
+735 RFIAAQTAKHFSS
-748 TLSLAKGGLHIANF
+748 TLSLAKGGLRIANF
-762 GFAIFGKNTLN
+762 SSNMLGKNTLSN
-773 TLSKKMRFLPY
+773 LSNKIKFLPY

-797 ESKLDSTSNA
+797 ESKNFSHSHHACRDEALGARVALPQRARPTPLREQSNAWDNGA

-818 TCINRSFAPQSSL
+818 TCINRSFAPPSHLQ
-831 KDTRALQEV
+831 DIRALQEV
-840 FESLCKKANVSVVYP
+840 FESLCKKAGVSVVYP

-872 SAEAKRK
+872 SAELKRK

-886 SSVEKL
+886 SSVKEL
-892 RSKGVE
+892 QSKSAE

-947 EDIALYAMCATRKGK
+947 EDIALYAMCSTRKGK

-973 CTNGEVIVHSKTQCC
+973 CTNGEVIIHSKTQCC

-997 CSELNTS
+997 CSELNAS

-1009 SEFYA
+1009 SEFY
-1014 NKQKG
+1014 K
-1019 DSRGDSACGLE
+1019 DR
-1030 SRIASSRGVDGS
+1030 
-1042 LVLSA
+1042 
-1047 LRDSQNKE
+1047 
-1055 YRSALAD
+1055 
-1062 VSLENHDS
+1062 
-1070 SSTILESQMES
+1070 
-1081 EKIDS
+1081 
-1086 NLESTK
+1086 
-1092 QSSTQSSKGQK
+1092 
-1103 HKKLRLG
+1103 KLRLG

-1120 LNDKTNIIWQNLIY
+1120 LNDKTNITWQNLLY
-1134 LVDRVSK
+1134 LVDSVSASGDK

>member
-7 DFEGFIAEAKEHFK
+7 DFEGFIAQAKEIFK

-53 ESEIITLFTL
+53 ENEIITLFTL
-63 SQKHNTP
+63 SQKYNTP

-113 GVIGVEANEALK
+113 GVIGIEANEALK

-165 IQSARFILHN
+165 IKSARFILFD
-175 GTILDTSKNAKPNEN
+175 GTILDTSENAKPNES

-215 KELCELIKRKFA
+215 KELCKLIKRKFA

-273 YAFKACA
+273 YAYKACA
-280 LLFYKDLA
+280 LLFYENLA

-298 RNESLVSAAEI
+298 GNESLVSAAEI

-316 CAKSLENAPLE
+316 SAKGLENAPRE
-327 LGQIQSGAC
+327 LGQIESGAC
-336 AILVQLESSTQK
+336 AILVQLESSTKK
-348 ELDSKIAYI
+348 ELDSKIAHI

-385 RKALLPLAAGT
+385 RKALLPLAAGS

-407 ICFPIHTFAQGIDSI
+407 ICFPISTFAQGIDSI
-422 TKLFDRFNFQGII
+422 TKLFEKFNFQGII

-453 DEKESQAFAE
+453 DERESQAFGA

-497 GAKAYSIN
+497 GAKAYAIN

-582 LLNGADSKV
+582 LLNGADSMD
-591 SKSVIESS
+591 SKGVMESGV
-599 AETRGEVLEKSAHTK
+599 ETR
-614 ATNAKAVKATECGSI
+614 
-629 FEIKSGLLRETGLTS
+629 
-644 SAPSEPTRSLLNI
+644 SE
-657 NDAVGE
+657 A
-663 RRIADFSHSCEAL
+663 IADFS
-676 VQTCKRDNAQ
+676 KKDNAQ
-686 KLKELKRD
+686 KLKELKQG
-694 YQYFGIETC
+694 YKYFGIDTC

-716 IDSAKIAQK
+716 IDSGKIASK
-725 LSPSTKSAIS
+725 LSPATKGTFS
-735 RFIATQSAKHFSP
+735 RFVATQSAKHFSS
-748 TLSLAKGGLHIANF
+748 TLSLAKGGLRIANF
-762 GFAIFGKNTLN
+762 SSNMLGKNTLSN
-773 TLSKKMRFLPY
+773 LSKKIKFLPY
-784 IPRSLPRANAYKL
+784 IPHSLPRANAYRL
-797 ESKLDSTSNA
+797 ESKDSNA
-807 QSSQISVIYFS
+807 QSQVAIIYFS
-818 TCINRSFAPQSSL
+818 TCINRTFAPQSSL

-840 FESLCKKANVSVVYP
+840 FESLCEKARVSVVYP
-855 QNLNNLCCGK
+855 QNLNSLCCGK

-872 SAEAKRK
+872 SAKLKRK
-879 EVYRALD
+879 EVYKALE
-886 SSVEKL
+886 SSVKEL
-892 RSKGVE
+892 QSKGIE
-898 QIHIVCDHSAC
+898 QIHIVFDHSAC
-909 SYELKSGLQELDST
+909 SYELKNGLKELDST
-923 LTILDMPEF
+923 LTIVDMPEC
-932 IESTLLPRLTITPLD
+932 IESTLLPRLHITPLD

-962 WDKSLESIAKT
+962 WDKSLESIAKA

-997 CSELNTS
+997 CSELNAS

-1019 DSRGDSACGLE
+1019 DSS
-1030 SRIASSRGVDGS
+1030 V
-1042 LVLSA
+1042 
-1047 LRDSQNKE
+1047 
-1055 YRSALAD
+1055 
-1062 VSLENHDS
+1062 
-1070 SSTILESQMES
+1070 
-1081 EKIDS
+1081 
-1086 NLESTK
+1086 EST
-1092 QSSTQSSKGQK
+1092 TQNNTQR

-1134 LVDRVSK
+1134 LVDRVSESKNM

>member
-1 MTTQYR
+1 MHNR
-7 DFEGFIAEAKEHFK
+7 KKPDFEGFIAEAKEIFK

-44 PRVVVRAIN
+44 PRVVVRAVN
-53 ESEIITLFTL
+53 ESEIINLFTL
-63 SQKHNTP
+63 SQKYNTP

-90 VLANAFWQDIEIIGN
+90 VLANAFWQDIEIVGN

-165 IQSARFILHN
+165 IKSARFILHN
-175 GTILDTSKNAKPNEN
+175 GTTLDTSENAKPNES

-201 ADSLLALREEILQD
+201 ADSLLALRKEILQD
-215 KELCELIKRKFA
+215 TELCELIKRKFA

-260 GFVSSVEYECVED
+260 GFVSLVEYECVED

-298 RNESLVSAAEI
+298 ANESLVSAAEI

-316 CAKSLENAPLE
+316 SAKGLENAPRE
-327 LGQIQSGAC
+327 LGQIESGAC
-336 AILVQLESSTQK
+336 AILVQLESSTKK
-348 ELDSKIAYI
+348 ELDSKIAHI

-366 LFGVHFSSDEK
+366 LFGVCFSSDEK

-385 RKALLPLAAGT
+385 RKALLPLAAGS

-407 ICFPIHTFAQGIDSI
+407 ICFPISTFAQGIDSI
-422 TKLFDRFNFQGII
+422 TKLFEKFNFQGII

-453 DEKESQAFAE
+453 DEKESQAFGE

-497 GAKAYSIN
+497 GAKAYAIN

-515 ALINPDVIISDNPQI
+515 SLINPDVIISDNPQI

-582 LLNGADSKV
+582 LLAEST
-591 SKSVIESS
+591 KSTQKPAHIQ
-599 AETRGEVLEKSAHTK
+599 AQLE
-614 ATNAKAVKATECGSI
+614 
-629 FEIKSGLLRETGLTS
+629 
-644 SAPSEPTRSLLNI
+644 
-657 NDAVGE
+657 
-663 RRIADFSHSCEAL
+663 
-676 VQTCKRDNAQ
+676 
-686 KLKELKRD
+686 ELKKG
-694 YQYFGIETC
+694 YQYFGIDTC

-716 IDSAKIAQK
+716 IDSGKIASK
-725 LSPSTKSAIS
+725 LSPAAKGTFS
-735 RFIATQSAKHFSP
+735 RFVATQSAKHFST
-748 TLSLAKGGLHIANF
+748 TLSLAKGGLRIANF
-762 GFAIFGKNTLN
+762 SSNIVGKNTLSN
-773 TLSKKMRFLPY
+773 LSKKMSFLPY
-784 IPRSLPRANAYKL
+784 IPHSLPRANAYRL
-797 ESKLDSTSNA
+797 ESKDSNA
-807 QSSQISVIYFS
+807 QSQVAIIYFS

-840 FESLCKKANVSVVYP
+840 FESLCEKARVSVVYP
-855 QNLNNLCCGK
+855 QNLSNLCCGK

-872 SAEAKRK
+872 SAKLKRK
-879 EVYRALD
+879 EVYRALE
-886 SSVEKL
+886 SSVKEL
-892 RSKGVE
+892 QSKGVE

-909 SYELKSGLQELDST
+909 SYELKNGLKELDST
-923 LTILDMPEF
+923 LTILDMPEC
-932 IESTLLPRLTITPLD
+932 IESTLLPRLHITPLD

-997 CSELNTS
+997 CSELNAS

-1014 NKQKG
+1014 DKQ
-1019 DSRGDSACGLE
+1019 RGDLACGLE
-1030 SRIASSRGVDGS
+1030 SKI
-1042 LVLSA
+1042 
-1047 LRDSQNKE
+1047 
-1055 YRSALAD
+1055 
-1062 VSLENHDS
+1062 
-1070 SSTILESQMES
+1070 ES
-1081 EKIDS
+1081 EKVDS
-1086 NLESTK
+1086 SVEST
-1092 QSSTQSSKGQK
+1092 TQNNTQR

-1120 LNDKTNIIWQNLIY
+1120 LNDKTNIIWQNLLY
-1134 LVDRVSK
+1134 LVDSVSAKSKK

>member
-1 MTTQYR
+1 MHNR
-7 DFEGFIAEAKEHFK
+7 KKPDFEGFIAEAKEIFK

-44 PRVVVRAIN
+44 PRVVVRAVN
-53 ESEIITLFTL
+53 ESEIINLFTL
-63 SQKHNTP
+63 SQKYNTP

-165 IQSARFILHN
+165 IKSARFILHN
-175 GTILDTSKNAKPNEN
+175 GTTLDTSENAKPNES

-201 ADSLLALREEILQD
+201 ADSLLALRKEILQD
-215 KELCELIKRKFA
+215 TELCELIKRKFT

-273 YAFKACA
+273 YAYKACA

-298 RNESLVSAAEI
+298 ANESLVSAAEI

-316 CAKSLENAPLE
+316 SAKGLENAPRE
-327 LGQIQSGAC
+327 LGQIESGAC
-336 AILVQLESSTQK
+336 AILVQLESSTKK
-348 ELDSKIAYI
+348 ELDSKIAHI

-366 LFGVHFSSDEK
+366 LFGVHFSSDER

-385 RKALLPLAAGT
+385 RKALLPLAAGS

-407 ICFPIHTFAQGIDSI
+407 ICFPISTFAQGIDST
-422 TKLFDRFNFQGII
+422 TKLFEKFNFQGII

-453 DEKESQAFAE
+453 DEKESQAFGE

-497 GAKAYSIN
+497 GAKAYAIN

-515 ALINPDVIISDNPQI
+515 SLINPDVIISDNPQI

-582 LLNGADSKV
+582 LLAEST
-591 SKSVIESS
+591 KSTQKPAHIQ
-599 AETRGEVLEKSAHTK
+599 AQLE
-614 ATNAKAVKATECGSI
+614 
-629 FEIKSGLLRETGLTS
+629 
-644 SAPSEPTRSLLNI
+644 
-657 NDAVGE
+657 
-663 RRIADFSHSCEAL
+663 
-676 VQTCKRDNAQ
+676 
-686 KLKELKRD
+686 ELKKG
-694 YQYFGIETC
+694 YQYFGIDTC

-716 IDSAKIAQK
+716 IDSGKIASK
-725 LSPSTKSAIS
+725 LSPAAKGTFS
-735 RFIATQSAKHFSP
+735 RFVATQSAKHFSI
-748 TLSLAKGGLHIANF
+748 TLSLAKGGLRIANF
-762 GFAIFGKNTLN
+762 SSNIVGKNTLSN
-773 TLSKKMRFLPY
+773 LSKKMSFLPY
-784 IPRSLPRANAYKL
+784 IPHSLPRANAYRL
-797 ESKLDSTSNA
+797 ESKDFSHSHHACRDEALGARVALPQRVRPTPLREQSNA
-807 QSSQISVIYFS
+807 WDNGVQSQVAIIYFS

-840 FESLCKKANVSVVYP
+840 FESLCEKARVSVVYP
-855 QNLNNLCCGK
+855 QNLSNLCCGK

-872 SAEAKRK
+872 SAQAKRK
-879 EVYRALD
+879 EVYRALE
-886 SSVEKL
+886 SSVKEL
-892 RSKGVE
+892 QSKGVE

-909 SYELKSGLQELDST
+909 SYELKNGLKELDST
-923 LTILDMPEF
+923 LTILDMPEC
-932 IESTLLPRLTITPLD
+932 IESTLLPRLHITPLD

-997 CSELNTS
+997 CSELNAS

-1014 NKQKG
+1014 DKQ
-1019 DSRGDSACGLE
+1019 RGDLACGLE
-1030 SRIASSRGVDGS
+1030 SKI
-1042 LVLSA
+1042 
-1047 LRDSQNKE
+1047 
-1055 YRSALAD
+1055 
-1062 VSLENHDS
+1062 
-1070 SSTILESQMES
+1070 ES
-1081 EKIDS
+1081 EKVDS
-1086 NLESTK
+1086 SVEST
-1092 QSSTQSSKGQK
+1092 TQNNTQR

-1120 LNDKTNIIWQNLIY
+1120 LNDKTNIIWQNLLY
-1134 LVDRVSK
+1134 LVDSVSAKSKK

>member
-1 MTTQYR
+1 MHNR
-7 DFEGFIAEAKEHFK
+7 KNPDFEGFIAEAKGTFK

-53 ESEIITLFTL
+53 ESEIITLFAL
-63 SQKHNTP
+63 SQKYNTP

-90 VLANAFWQDIEIIGN
+90 VLANAFWQDIEIVGN
-105 AESIKCSC
+105 AESIKCGC

-165 IQSARFILHN
+165 IQSARFILYD
-175 GTILDTSKNAKPNEN
+175 GTILDTSKNAKPNES

-201 ADSLLALREEILQD
+201 ADALLALRKEILQD

-246 DIINHLFI
+246 DIVNHLFI

-260 GFVSSVEYECVED
+260 GFVSQVEYECVED

-316 CAKSLENAPLE
+316 SAKSLENAPLE
-327 LGQIQSGAC
+327 LGQIESGAC

-348 ELDSKIAYI
+348 ELDSKIAHI

-497 GAKAYSIN
+497 GAKAYAIN

-515 ALINPDVIISDNPQI
+515 SLINPDVIISDNLQI

-582 LLNGADSKV
+582 LLAEST
-591 SKSVIESS
+591 KSTQKPTQEI
-599 AETRGEVLEKSAHTK
+599 LE
-614 ATNAKAVKATECGSI
+614 
-629 FEIKSGLLRETGLTS
+629 
-644 SAPSEPTRSLLNI
+644 
-657 NDAVGE
+657 
-663 RRIADFSHSCEAL
+663 
-676 VQTCKRDNAQ
+676 
-686 KLKELKRD
+686 ELKRG

-725 LSPSTKSAIS
+725 LSPSTKGAVS
-735 RFIATQSAKHFSP
+735 RFIATQTAKHFSP

-762 GFAIFGKNTLN
+762 GFANFGKNTLN

-797 ESKLDSTSNA
+797 ESKNFSHSHHACRDEALGARVALPQRARPTPLREQSNAWDNGA

-840 FESLCKKANVSVVYP
+840 FESLCKKAGVSVVYP
-855 QNLNNLCCGK
+855 QNLSNLCCGK

-872 SAEAKRK
+872 SAEIKRK

-886 SSVEKL
+886 SSVKEL
-892 RSKGVE
+892 QGKGIE

-947 EDIALYAMCATRKGK
+947 EDIALYAMCSTRKGK

-973 CTNGEVIVHSKTQCC
+973 CTSGEVIVHSKTQCC

-997 CSELNTS
+997 CSELNAS

-1009 SEFYA
+1009 SEFY
-1014 NKQKG
+1014 K
-1019 DSRGDSACGLE
+1019 DR
-1030 SRIASSRGVDGS
+1030 
-1042 LVLSA
+1042 
-1047 LRDSQNKE
+1047 
-1055 YRSALAD
+1055 
-1062 VSLENHDS
+1062 
-1070 SSTILESQMES
+1070 
-1081 EKIDS
+1081 
-1086 NLESTK
+1086 
-1092 QSSTQSSKGQK
+1092 
-1103 HKKLRLG
+1103 KLRLG

-1120 LNDKTNIIWQNLIY
+1120 LNDKTNITWQNLLY
-1134 LVDRVSK
+1134 LVDSVSASGDK

>member
-1 MTTQYR
+1 MHNR
-7 DFEGFIAEAKEHFK
+7 KNPDFEGFIAEAKEHFK

-63 SQKHNTP
+63 SQKYNTP

-90 VLANAFWQDIEIIGN
+90 VLANAFWQDIEIVGN
-105 AESIKCSC
+105 AESIKCGC

-215 KELCELIKRKFA
+215 TELCELIKRKFA

-246 DIINHLFI
+246 DIVNHLFI

-260 GFVSSVEYECVED
+260 GFVSQVEYECVED
-273 YAFKACA
+273 YACKACA

-316 CAKSLENAPLE
+316 SAKSLENAPSELE
-327 LGQIQSGAC
+327 KIQSGAC
-336 AILVQLESSTQK
+336 AILVQLESGTQK
-348 ELDSKIAYI
+348 ELDSKIAHI
-357 SKELESVPS
+357 SYELESVPS

-582 LLNGADSKV
+582 LLAEST
-591 SKSVIESS
+591 KSTQKPTQEI
-599 AETRGEVLEKSAHTK
+599 LE
-614 ATNAKAVKATECGSI
+614 
-629 FEIKSGLLRETGLTS
+629 
-644 SAPSEPTRSLLNI
+644 
-657 NDAVGE
+657 
-663 RRIADFSHSCEAL
+663 
-676 VQTCKRDNAQ
+676 
-686 KLKELKRD
+686 ELKRG

-725 LSPSTKSAIS
+725 LSPSTKGAVS

-762 GFAIFGKNTLN
+762 GFTIFGKNTLN

-797 ESKLDSTSNA
+797 ESKNFSHSHHACRDEALGARVALPQRARPTPLREQSNAWDNGA

-840 FESLCKKANVSVVYP
+840 FESLCKKAGVSVVYP

-872 SAEAKRK
+872 SAEIKCK

-886 SSVEKL
+886 SSVKEL

-973 CTNGEVIVHSKTQCC
+973 CTNGEVIIHSKTQCC

-997 CSELNTS
+997 CSELNAS

-1009 SEFYA
+1009 SEFY
-1014 NKQKG
+1014 K
-1019 DSRGDSACGLE
+1019 DR
-1030 SRIASSRGVDGS
+1030 
-1042 LVLSA
+1042 
-1047 LRDSQNKE
+1047 
-1055 YRSALAD
+1055 
-1062 VSLENHDS
+1062 
-1070 SSTILESQMES
+1070 
-1081 EKIDS
+1081 
-1086 NLESTK
+1086 
-1092 QSSTQSSKGQK
+1092 
-1103 HKKLRLG
+1103 KLRLG

-1120 LNDKTNIIWQNLIY
+1120 LNDKTNITWQNLLY
-1134 LVDRVSK
+1134 LVDSVSASGDK

>member
-1 MTTQYR
+1 MHNR
-7 DFEGFIAEAKEHFK
+7 KKPDFEGFIAEAKEIFK

-44 PRVVVRAIN
+44 PRVVVRAVN
-53 ESEIITLFTL
+53 ESEIINLFTL
-63 SQKHNTP
+63 SQKYNTP

-165 IQSARFILHN
+165 IKSARFILHN
-175 GTILDTSKNAKPNEN
+175 GTTLDTSENAKPNES

-201 ADSLLALREEILQD
+201 ADSLLALRKEILQD
-215 KELCELIKRKFA
+215 TELCELIKRKFA

-273 YAFKACA
+273 YAYKACA

-298 RNESLVSAAEI
+298 ANESLVSAAEI

-316 CAKSLENAPLE
+316 SAKGLENAPRE
-327 LGQIQSGAC
+327 LGQIESGAC
-336 AILVQLESSTQK
+336 AILVQLESGTKK
-348 ELDSKIAYI
+348 ELDSKITHI

-385 RKALLPLAAGT
+385 RKALLPLAAGS

-407 ICFPIHTFAQGIDSI
+407 ICFPISTFAQGIDSI
-422 TKLFDRFNFQGII
+422 TKLFKKFNFEGII

-453 DEKESQAFAE
+453 DEKESQAFGA
-463 FMEAMVDSVISL
+463 FMEAMVDSVIAL

-497 GAKAYSIN
+497 GAKAYAIN

-515 ALINPDVIISDNPQI
+515 SLINPDVIISDNPQI

-582 LLNGADSKV
+582 LLAEST
-591 SKSVIESS
+591 KSTQKPAHIQ
-599 AETRGEVLEKSAHTK
+599 AQLE
-614 ATNAKAVKATECGSI
+614 
-629 FEIKSGLLRETGLTS
+629 
-644 SAPSEPTRSLLNI
+644 
-657 NDAVGE
+657 
-663 RRIADFSHSCEAL
+663 
-676 VQTCKRDNAQ
+676 
-686 KLKELKRD
+686 ELKKG
-694 YQYFGIETC
+694 YQYFGIDTC

-716 IDSAKIAQK
+716 IDSGKIASK
-725 LSPSTKSAIS
+725 LSPAAKGTFS
-735 RFIATQSAKHFSP
+735 RFVATQSAKHFST
-748 TLSLAKGGLHIANF
+748 TLSLAKGGLRIANF
-762 GFAIFGKNTLN
+762 SSNIVGKNTLSN
-773 TLSKKMRFLPY
+773 LSKKMSFLPY
-784 IPRSLPRANAYKL
+784 IPHSLPRANAYRL
-797 ESKLDSTSNA
+797 ESKDSNA
-807 QSSQISVIYFS
+807 QSQVAIIYFS

-840 FESLCKKANVSVVYP
+840 FESLCEKARVSVVYP
-855 QNLNNLCCGK
+855 QNLSNLCCGK

-872 SAEAKRK
+872 SAKLKRK
-879 EVYRALD
+879 EVYRALE
-886 SSVEKL
+886 SSVKEL
-892 RSKGVE
+892 QSKGVE

-909 SYELKSGLQELDST
+909 SYELKNGLKELDST
-923 LTILDMPEF
+923 LTILDMPEC
-932 IESTLLPRLTITPLD
+932 IESTLLPRLHITPLD

-997 CSELNTS
+997 CSELNAS

-1014 NKQKG
+1014 DKQ
-1019 DSRGDSACGLE
+1019 RGGLACGLE
-1030 SRIASSRGVDGS
+1030 SKI
-1042 LVLSA
+1042 
-1047 LRDSQNKE
+1047 
-1055 YRSALAD
+1055 
-1062 VSLENHDS
+1062 
-1070 SSTILESQMES
+1070 ES
-1081 EKIDS
+1081 EKVDS
-1086 NLESTK
+1086 SVEST
-1092 QSSTQSSKGQK
+1092 TQNNTQR

-1120 LNDKTNIIWQNLIY
+1120 LNDKTNIIWQNLLY
-1134 LVDRVSK
+1134 LVDSVSAKSKK

>member
-1 MTTQYR
+1 MHNR
-7 DFEGFIAEAKEHFK
+7 KNPDFEGFIAEAKGTFK

-53 ESEIITLFTL
+53 ESEIITLFAL

-90 VLANAFWQDIEIIGN
+90 VLANAFWQDIEIVGN
-105 AESIKCSC
+105 AESIKCGC

-165 IQSARFILHN
+165 IQSARFILFD

-201 ADSLLALREEILQD
+201 ADSLLALRKEILQD

-260 GFVSSVEYECVED
+260 GFVSQVEYECVED
-273 YAFKACA
+273 YAYKACA

-298 RNESLVSAAEI
+298 GNESLVSAAEI

-316 CAKSLENAPLE
+316 SAKSLENAPSELE
-327 LGQIQSGAC
+327 KIQSGAC

-348 ELDSKIAYI
+348 ELDSKIAHI
-357 SKELESVPS
+357 SYELESVPS

-407 ICFPIHTFAQGIDSI
+407 ICFPIHTFAQGIESI
-422 TKLFDRFNFQGII
+422 TKLFDTFHFKGII

-463 FMEAMVDSVISL
+463 FMETMVDSVIAL

-582 LLNGADSKV
+582 LLAEST
-591 SKSVIESS
+591 KSTQKPTQEI
-599 AETRGEVLEKSAHTK
+599 LE
-614 ATNAKAVKATECGSI
+614 
-629 FEIKSGLLRETGLTS
+629 
-644 SAPSEPTRSLLNI
+644 
-657 NDAVGE
+657 
-663 RRIADFSHSCEAL
+663 
-676 VQTCKRDNAQ
+676 
-686 KLKELKRD
+686 ELKRG

-725 LSPSTKSAIS
+725 LSPSTKGAVS

-762 GFAIFGKNTLN
+762 GFTIFGKNTLN

-797 ESKLDSTSNA
+797 ESKNFSHSHHACRDEALGARVALPQRARPTPLREQSNAWDNGA

-840 FESLCKKANVSVVYP
+840 FESLCKKAGVSVVYP

-872 SAEAKRK
+872 SAELKRK
-879 EVYRALD
+879 EVSRALD
-886 SSVEKL
+886 SSVEEL
-892 RSKGVE
+892 RSKGAE
-898 QIHIVCDHSAC
+898 QIYIVCDHSAC

-932 IESTLLPRLTITPLD
+932 IESTLLPRLHITPLD

-973 CTNGEVIVHSKTQCC
+973 CTNGEVIIHSKTQCC

-997 CSELNTS
+997 CSELNAS

-1009 SEFYA
+1009 SEFY
-1014 NKQKG
+1014 K
-1019 DSRGDSACGLE
+1019 DR
-1030 SRIASSRGVDGS
+1030 
-1042 LVLSA
+1042 
-1047 LRDSQNKE
+1047 
-1055 YRSALAD
+1055 
-1062 VSLENHDS
+1062 
-1070 SSTILESQMES
+1070 
-1081 EKIDS
+1081 
-1086 NLESTK
+1086 
-1092 QSSTQSSKGQK
+1092 
-1103 HKKLRLG
+1103 KLRLG

-1120 LNDKTNIIWQNLIY
+1120 LNDKTNITWQNLLY
-1134 LVDRVSK
+1134 LVDSVSASGDK

>member
-1 MTTQYR
+1 MRYR
-7 DFEGFIAEAKEHFK
+7 DFEGFIAEAREHFK

-44 PRVVVRAIN
+44 PRVVVRAVN
-53 ESEIITLFTL
+53 ENEIITLFTL
-63 SQKHNTP
+63 SQKYNTP

-90 VLANAFWQDIEIIGN
+90 VLANAFWQDIEIVGN
-105 AESIKCSC
+105 AESIKCGC

-165 IQSARFILHN
+165 IQSARFILHD
-175 GTILDTSKNAKPNEN
+175 GTILDTSKNAKPSES

-215 KELCELIKRKFA
+215 TEICELIKRKFA

-246 DIINHLFI
+246 DIINHIFI

-273 YAFKACA
+273 YAYKACA

-298 RNESLVSAAEI
+298 GNESLVSAAEI

-316 CAKSLENAPLE
+316 SAKGLENAPLE
-327 LGQIQSGAC
+327 LGQIESGAC

-348 ELDSKIAYI
+348 ELDSKIAHI

-385 RKALLPLAAGT
+385 RKALLPLAAGS

-407 ICFPIHTFAQGIDSI
+407 ICFPISTFAQGIDSI
-422 TKLFDRFNFQGII
+422 TKLFNQFNFEGII

-453 DEKESQAFAE
+453 DEKESRAFAE

-497 GAKAYSIN
+497 GEKAYAIN

-553 CEKVCPSRELTLTP
+553 CEKVCPSKELTLTP

-582 LLNGADSKV
+582 LLAESTAKQDSNTTQD
-591 SKSVIESS
+591 SSERIESQETAN
-599 AETRGEVLEKSAHTK
+599 AEVANTEKNGEYRA
-614 ATNAKAVKATECGSI
+614 ECDSI
-629 FEIKSGLLRETGLTS
+629 FEIKSGLS
-644 SAPSEPTRSLLNI
+644 SEPTRSLLNI

-663 RRIADFSHSCEAL
+663 RRIADFS
-676 VQTCKRDNAQ
+676 QKDNAQ
-686 KLKELKRD
+686 KLKELKQG
-694 YQYFGIETC
+694 YKYLGIETC

-716 IDSAKIAQK
+716 INSGKIASK
-725 LSPSTKSAIS
+725 LSPSTKGAIAN
-735 RFIATQSAKHFSP
+735 FIATQSAKHFSS
-748 TLSLAKGGLHIANF
+748 TLSLAKGGLRIANF
-762 GFAIFGKNTLN
+762 SSNILGKNTLSN
-773 TLSKKMRFLPY
+773 LSKKMSFLPY
-784 IPRSLPRANAYKL
+784 IPRSLPRANTYQL
-797 ESKLDSTSNA
+797 ESKDSKA
-807 QSSQISVIYFS
+807 QSQVAVIYFS
-818 TCINRSFAPQSSL
+818 TCINRSFAPPSHLQ
-831 KDTRALQEV
+831 DTRALQEV
-840 FESLCKKANVSVVYP
+840 FESLCKKASVSVVYP
-855 QNLNNLCCGK
+855 HNLKNLCCGK

-886 SSVEKL
+886 SSVEEL
-892 RSKGVE
+892 RSKGAK

-947 EDIALYAMCATRKGK
+947 EDIALYAMCSTRKGK

-973 CTNGEVIVHSKTQCC
+973 CTNGEVIIHSKTQCC

-997 CSELNTS
+997 CSELNAS

-1014 NKQKG
+1014 DKQSG
-1019 DSRGDSACGLE
+1019 DSRGDLACGLE
-1030 SRIASSRGVDGS
+1030 SQI
-1042 LVLSA
+1042 
-1047 LRDSQNKE
+1047 
-1055 YRSALAD
+1055 
-1062 VSLENHDS
+1062 ENG
-1070 SSTILESQMES
+1070 
-1081 EKIDS
+1081 KIDS

-1092 QSSTQSSKGQK
+1092 QSSTQNKAQK

-1134 LVDRVSK
+1134 LVDRVSESRV

>member
-1 MTTQYR
+1 MHNR
-7 DFEGFIAEAKEHFK
+7 KKPDFEGFIAEAKEIFK

-44 PRVVVRAIN
+44 PRVVVRAVN
-53 ESEIITLFTL
+53 ESEIINLFTL
-63 SQKHNTP
+63 SQKYNTP

-165 IQSARFILHN
+165 IKSARFILHN
-175 GTILDTSKNAKPNEN
+175 GTTLDTSENAKPNES

-201 ADSLLALREEILQD
+201 ADSLLALRKEILQD
-215 KELCELIKRKFA
+215 TELCELIKRKFA

-273 YAFKACA
+273 YAYKACA

-298 RNESLVSAAEI
+298 ANESLVSAAEI

-316 CAKSLENAPLE
+316 SAKGLENAPRE
-327 LGQIQSGAC
+327 LGQIESGAC
-336 AILVQLESSTQK
+336 AILVQLESSTKK
-348 ELDSKIAYI
+348 ELDSKIAHI

-385 RKALLPLAAGT
+385 RKALLPLAAGS

-407 ICFPIHTFAQGIDSI
+407 ICFPISTFAQGIDSI
-422 TKLFDRFNFQGII
+422 TKLFEKFNFQGII

-453 DEKESQAFAE
+453 DEKESQAFGE

-497 GAKAYSIN
+497 GAKAYAIN

-515 ALINPDVIISDNPQI
+515 SLINPDVIISDNPQI

-582 LLNGADSKV
+582 LLA
-591 SKSVIESS
+591 ESTKNTQKP
-599 AETRGEVLEKSAHTK
+599 AHIQAQLE
-614 ATNAKAVKATECGSI
+614 
-629 FEIKSGLLRETGLTS
+629 
-644 SAPSEPTRSLLNI
+644 
-657 NDAVGE
+657 
-663 RRIADFSHSCEAL
+663 
-676 VQTCKRDNAQ
+676 
-686 KLKELKRD
+686 ELKKG
-694 YQYFGIETC
+694 YQYFGIDTC

-716 IDSAKIAQK
+716 IDSGKIASK
-725 LSPSTKSAIS
+725 LSPAAKGTFS
-735 RFIATQSAKHFSP
+735 RFVATQSAKNFSS
-748 TLSLAKGGLHIANF
+748 TLSLAKGGLRIANF
-762 GFAIFGKNTLN
+762 SSNIVGKNTLSN
-773 TLSKKMRFLPY
+773 LSKKMSFLPY
-784 IPRSLPRANAYKL
+784 IPHSLPRANAYRL
-797 ESKLDSTSNA
+797 ESKDFSHSHHACRDEALGARVALPQRVRPTPLREQSNA
-807 QSSQISVIYFS
+807 WDNGVQSQVAIIYFS

-840 FESLCKKANVSVVYP
+840 FESLCEKARVSVVYP
-855 QNLNNLCCGK
+855 QNLSNLCCGK

-872 SAEAKRK
+872 SAKLKRK

-886 SSVEKL
+886 LSVKEL
-892 RSKGVE
+892 QSKGVE

-909 SYELKSGLQELDST
+909 SYELKNGLKEIDST
-923 LTILDMPEF
+923 LTILDMPEC
-932 IESTLLPRLTITPLD
+932 IESTLLPRLHITPLD

-973 CTNGEVIVHSKTQCC
+973 CTNGEAIVHSKTQCC

-997 CSELNTS
+997 CSELNAS

-1009 SEFYA
+1009 SEFY
-1014 NKQKG
+1014 K
-1019 DSRGDSACGLE
+1019 DR
-1030 SRIASSRGVDGS
+1030 
-1042 LVLSA
+1042 
-1047 LRDSQNKE
+1047 
-1055 YRSALAD
+1055 
-1062 VSLENHDS
+1062 
-1070 SSTILESQMES
+1070 
-1081 EKIDS
+1081 
-1086 NLESTK
+1086 
-1092 QSSTQSSKGQK
+1092 
-1103 HKKLRLG
+1103 KLRFG

-1120 LNDKTNIIWQNLIY
+1120 LNDKTNITWQNLIY

>member
-1 MTTQYR
+1 MHNR
-7 DFEGFIAEAKEHFK
+7 KNPNFEGFIAEAKEIFK

-44 PRVVVRAIN
+44 PRVVVRAVN
-53 ESEIITLFTL
+53 ENEIITLFTL
-63 SQKHNTP
+63 SQKYNTP

-90 VLANAFWQDIEIIGN
+90 VLANAFWQDIEIVGN

-165 IQSARFILHN
+165 IKSARFILFD
-175 GTILDTSKNAKPNEN
+175 GTILDTSENAKPNES
-190 IESFLQKHKDK
+190 IESFLQTHKDK
-201 ADSLLALREEILQD
+201 ADSLLALRKEILQD

-260 GFVSSVEYECVED
+260 GFVSLVEYECVED
-273 YAFKACA
+273 YAYKACA

-298 RNESLVSAAEI
+298 VNESLVSAAEI

-316 CAKSLENAPLE
+316 SAKGLENAPRE
-327 LGQIQSGAC
+327 LGQIESGAC
-336 AILVQLESSTQK
+336 AILVQLESSTKK
-348 ELDSKIAYI
+348 ELDSKIAHI

-385 RKALLPLAAGT
+385 RKALLPLAAGS

-407 ICFPIHTFAQGIDSI
+407 ICFPISTFAQGIDSI
-422 TKLFDRFNFQGII
+422 TKLFEKFNFQGII

-453 DEKESQAFAE
+453 DEKESQAFGA
-463 FMEAMVDSVISL
+463 FMEAMVDSVIAL

-497 GAKAYSIN
+497 GAKAYTIN

-582 LLNGADSKV
+582 LLAEST
-591 SKSVIESS
+591 KSTQKPAHIQ
-599 AETRGEVLEKSAHTK
+599 AQLE
-614 ATNAKAVKATECGSI
+614 
-629 FEIKSGLLRETGLTS
+629 
-644 SAPSEPTRSLLNI
+644 
-657 NDAVGE
+657 
-663 RRIADFSHSCEAL
+663 
-676 VQTCKRDNAQ
+676 
-686 KLKELKRD
+686 ELKKG
-694 YQYFGIETC
+694 YQYFGIDTC

-716 IDSAKIAQK
+716 IDSGKIASK
-725 LSPSTKSAIS
+725 LSPVTKGTFS
-735 RFIATQSAKHFSP
+735 RFVATQSAKHFSS
-748 TLSLAKGGLHIANF
+748 TLSLAKGGLRIANF
-762 GFAIFGKNTLN
+762 SSNMLGKNTLSN
-773 TLSKKMRFLPY
+773 LSKKMSFLPY
-784 IPRSLPRANAYKL
+784 IPSSLPRANTYKL
-797 ESKLDSTSNA
+797 ESKDFSHSHHACRDEALGARVALPQRARPTPLREQSNA
-807 QSSQISVIYFS
+807 WDNGVQSQVAIIYFS

-840 FESLCKKANVSVVYP
+840 FESLCKKASVSVVYP
-855 QNLNNLCCGK
+855 QNLSNLCCGK

-872 SAEAKRK
+872 SAKAKRK
-879 EVYRALD
+879 EVYKALE
-886 SSVEKL
+886 SSVKEL
-892 RSKGVE
+892 QSKGVE

-909 SYELKSGLQELDST
+909 SYELKNGLKELDST
-923 LTILDMPEF
+923 LTILDMPEC
-932 IESTLLPRLTITPLD
+932 IESTLLPRLHITPLD
-947 EDIALYAMCATRKGK
+947 EDIALYAMCATRKSK

-997 CSELNTS
+997 CSELNAS

-1009 SEFYA
+1009 SEFY
-1014 NKQKG
+1014 K
-1019 DSRGDSACGLE
+1019 DR
-1030 SRIASSRGVDGS
+1030 
-1042 LVLSA
+1042 
-1047 LRDSQNKE
+1047 
-1055 YRSALAD
+1055 
-1062 VSLENHDS
+1062 
-1070 SSTILESQMES
+1070 
-1081 EKIDS
+1081 
-1086 NLESTK
+1086 
-1092 QSSTQSSKGQK
+1092 
-1103 HKKLRLG
+1103 KLRLG

-1120 LNDKTNIIWQNLIY
+1120 LNDKTNIVWQNLIY

>member
-1 MTTQYR
+1 MHNR
-7 DFEGFIAEAKEHFK
+7 KNPNFEGFIAEAKEIFK

-44 PRVVVRAIN
+44 PRVVVRAVN
-53 ESEIITLFTL
+53 ENEIITLFTL
-63 SQKHNTP
+63 SQKYNTP

-90 VLANAFWQDIEIIGN
+90 VLANAFWQDIEIVGN

-113 GVIGVEANEALK
+113 GVIGIEANEALK

-165 IQSARFILHN
+165 IKSARFILFD
-175 GTILDTSKNAKPNEN
+175 GTILDTSENAKPNES

-273 YAFKACA
+273 YAYKACA

-316 CAKSLENAPLE
+316 SARGLDSAPSELERIE
-327 LGQIQSGAC
+327 SGAC

-348 ELDSKIAYI
+348 ELDSKIAHI

-377 LMASWWKI
+377 IMASWWKI
-385 RKALLPLAAGT
+385 RKALLPLAAGS

-407 ICFPIHTFAQGIDSI
+407 ICFPISTFAQGIDSI
-422 TKLFDRFNFQGII
+422 TKLFRKFNFQGII

-453 DEKESQAFAE
+453 DEKESQAFGE
-463 FMEAMVDSVISL
+463 FMEAMVDSVIAL

-497 GAKAYSIN
+497 GAKAYAIN

-515 ALINPDVIISDNPQI
+515 SLINPDVIISDNPQI

-582 LLNGADSKV
+582 LLGVDSMDSKGV
-591 SKSVIESS
+591 MESS
-599 AETRGEVLEKSAHTK
+599 AEAR
-614 ATNAKAVKATECGSI
+614 
-629 FEIKSGLLRETGLTS
+629 
-644 SAPSEPTRSLLNI
+644 SE
-657 NDAVGE
+657 A
-663 RRIADFSHSCEAL
+663 IADFS
-676 VQTCKRDNAQ
+676 QKDNAQ
-686 KLKELKRD
+686 KLKELKQG
-694 YQYFGIETC
+694 YKYFGIETC
-703 ATCSMCSLSCPLE
+703 AICSMCSLSCPLE
-716 IDSAKIAQK
+716 IDSGKIASK
-725 LSPSTKSAIS
+725 LSPATKGTFS
-735 RFIATQSAKHFSP
+735 RFIAAQTAKHFSS
-748 TLSLAKGGLHIANF
+748 TLSLAKGGLRIANF
-762 GFAIFGKNTLN
+762 SSNMLGKNTLSN
-773 TLSKKMRFLPY
+773 LSNKIKFLPY
-784 IPRSLPRANAYKL
+784 IPRSLPRANAYRL
-797 ESKLDSTSNA
+797 ESKDSNA
-807 QSSQISVIYFS
+807 QSQVAVIYFS
-818 TCINRSFAPQSSL
+818 TCINRTFAPQSSL

-840 FESLCKKANVSVVYP
+840 FESLCEKANVSVVYP

-879 EVYRALD
+879 EVYKALD
-886 SSVEKL
+886 STMRELSG
-892 RSKGVE
+892 KGIE

-909 SYELKSGLQELDST
+909 SYELKESIKELDST
-923 LTILDMPEF
+923 LTILDMPEC
-932 IESTLLPRLTITPLD
+932 IESTLLPRLHITPLD
-947 EDIALYAMCATRKGK
+947 EDIALYAMCSTRKGK
-962 WDKSLESIAKT
+962 WDKVLESIAKT
-973 CTNGEVIVHSKTQCC
+973 CTNGEVIIHSKTQCC
-988 GFAGNKGFI
+988 GFAGNKGFDR
-997 CSELNTS
+997 SELNAS

-1009 SEFYA
+1009 GEFY
-1014 NKQKG
+1014 K
-1019 DSRGDSACGLE
+1019 DR
-1030 SRIASSRGVDGS
+1030 
-1042 LVLSA
+1042 
-1047 LRDSQNKE
+1047 
-1055 YRSALAD
+1055 
-1062 VSLENHDS
+1062 
-1070 SSTILESQMES
+1070 
-1081 EKIDS
+1081 
-1086 NLESTK
+1086 
-1092 QSSTQSSKGQK
+1092 
-1103 HKKLRLG
+1103 KLRLG

-1120 LNDKTNIIWQNLIY
+1120 LNDKTNITWQNLIY

>member
-1 MTTQYR
+1 MHNR
-7 DFEGFIAEAKEHFK
+7 KNPDFEGFIAEAKGTFK

-44 PRVVVRAIN
+44 PRVVIRAIN

-63 SQKHNTP
+63 SQKYNTP

-90 VLANAFWQDIEIIGN
+90 VLANAFWQDIEIVGN
-105 AESIKCSC
+105 AESIKCGC

-165 IQSARFILHN
+165 IQSARFILYD
-175 GTILDTSKNAKPNEN
+175 GTILDTSKNAKPNES

-215 KELCELIKRKFA
+215 TELCELIKRKFA

-246 DIINHLFI
+246 DIVNHLFI

-316 CAKSLENAPLE
+316 SAKSLENAPSELE
-327 LGQIQSGAC
+327 KIQSGAC

-348 ELDSKIAYI
+348 ELDSKIAHI

-515 ALINPDVIISDNPQI
+515 SLINPDVIISNNPQI

-582 LLNGADSKV
+582 LLNGADSKG
-591 SKSVIESS
+591 VIESN
-599 AETRGEVLEKSAHTK
+599 AETRNEVLEKSAHTK
-614 ATNAKAVKATECGSI
+614 ATNAEGFCDDFGS
-629 FEIKSGLLRETGLTS
+629 FQGGGEG
-644 SAPSEPTRSLLNI
+644 SLLKA
-657 NDAVGE
+657 NDQ
-663 RRIADFSHSCEAL
+663 ADTAESTKS
-676 VQTCKRDNAQ
+676 TQ
-686 KLKELKRD
+686 KPTQEILEELKRD

-725 LSPSTKSAIS
+725 LSPSTKGAIS
-735 RFIATQSAKHFSP
+735 RFIATQTAKHFSP

-784 IPRSLPRANAYKL
+784 IPRSLPRANAYRL
-797 ESKLDSTSNA
+797 ESKNFSHSHHACRDEALGARVALPQRARPTPLREQSNAWDNGA

-840 FESLCKKANVSVVYP
+840 FESLCKKAGVSVVYP
-855 QNLNNLCCGK
+855 QNLSNLCCGK

-879 EVYRALD
+879 EVSRALD
-886 SSVEKL
+886 SSVEEL
-892 RSKGVE
+892 RSKGAE

-947 EDIALYAMCATRKGK
+947 EDIALYAMCSTRKGK

-973 CTNGEVIVHSKTQCC
+973 CTNGEVIIHSKTQCC

-997 CSELNTS
+997 CSELNAS

-1009 SEFYA
+1009 SAFY
-1014 NKQKG
+1014 K
-1019 DSRGDSACGLE
+1019 DR
-1030 SRIASSRGVDGS
+1030 
-1042 LVLSA
+1042 
-1047 LRDSQNKE
+1047 
-1055 YRSALAD
+1055 
-1062 VSLENHDS
+1062 
-1070 SSTILESQMES
+1070 
-1081 EKIDS
+1081 
-1086 NLESTK
+1086 
-1092 QSSTQSSKGQK
+1092 
-1103 HKKLRLG
+1103 KLRLG

-1120 LNDKTNIIWQNLIY
+1120 LNDKTNITWQNLLY
-1134 LVDRVSK
+1134 LVDSVSASGDK

>member
-7 DFEGFIAEAKEHFK
+7 DFEGFIAQAKEIFK

-44 PRVVVRAIN
+44 PRVVVRAVN
-53 ESEIITLFTL
+53 ENEIISLFAL
-63 SQKHNTP
+63 SQKYNTP

-165 IQSARFILHN
+165 IKSARFILHN
-175 GTILDTSKNAKPNEN
+175 GTILDTSENASPSEN
-190 IESFLQKHKDK
+190 LESFLQTHKDK

-215 KELCELIKRKFA
+215 TELCELIKRKFA

-316 CAKSLENAPLE
+316 SAKGLENAPRELE
-327 LGQIQSGAC
+327 RIESGAC

-348 ELDSKIAYI
+348 ELDSQIAYI

-385 RKALLPLAAGT
+385 RKALLPLAAGS

-422 TKLFDRFNFQGII
+422 TKLFEKFHFQGII

-453 DEKESQAFAE
+453 DEKESRAFAE
-463 FMEAMVDSVISL
+463 FMEAMVDSVIAL

-497 GAKAYSIN
+497 GAKAYAIN

-515 ALINPDVIISDNPQI
+515 SLINPDVIISDNPQI

-582 LLNGADSKV
+582 LLNGADSMD
-591 SKSVIESS
+591 SKGVMES
-599 AETRGEVLEKSAHTK
+599 GVEVLEKSAHTNT
-614 ATNAKAVKATECGSI
+614 TNAETTNAEKGGECGTKCGSI
-629 FEIKSGLLRETGLTS
+629 FELKSGLCEM
-644 SAPSEPTRSLLNI
+644 SARSYLKGSAEARSE
-657 NDAVGE
+657 A
-663 RRIADFSHSCEAL
+663 IADFS
-676 VQTCKRDNAQ
+676 QRDNAQ

-694 YQYFGIETC
+694 YQYFGVETC

-716 IDSAKIAQK
+716 IDSGKIASK
-725 LSPSTKSAIS
+725 LSPATKGIFS
-735 RFIATQSAKHFSP
+735 RFVATQSAEHFST
-748 TLSLAKGGLHIANF
+748 TLSLAKGGLRIANF
-762 GFAIFGKNTLN
+762 SSNMLGKNTLSN
-773 TLSKKMRFLPY
+773 LSKKIKFLPY
-784 IPRSLPRANAYKL
+784 IPSSLPRANAYRL
-797 ESKLDSTSNA
+797 ESKLDFTSNA
-807 QSSQISVIYFS
+807 QSQVAIIYFS

-879 EVYRALD
+879 EVYKALE
-886 SSVEKL
+886 SSVKEL
-892 RSKGVE
+892 QSKGVE

-909 SYELKSGLQELDST
+909 SYELKNGLKELDST
-923 LTILDMPEF
+923 LTILDMPEC
-932 IESTLLPRLTITPLD
+932 IESTLLPRLHITPLD
-947 EDIALYAMCATRKGK
+947 EDIALYAMCATKKGK

-973 CTNGEVIVHSKTQCC
+973 CTSGEVIVHSKTRCC

-1014 NKQKG
+1014 DKQKG
-1019 DSRGDSACGLE
+1019 DSSGDSACGLE
-1030 SRIASSRGVDGS
+1030 SQI
-1042 LVLSA
+1042 
-1047 LRDSQNKE
+1047 
-1055 YRSALAD
+1055 
-1062 VSLENHDS
+1062 
-1070 SSTILESQMES
+1070 ES

-1086 NLESTK
+1086 HLESTK
-1092 QSSTQSSKGQK
+1092 ESATQSNKGQR

-1120 LNDKTNIIWQNLIY
+1120 LNDKTNIIWQNLLY
-1134 LVDRVSK
+1134 LVDSVSVSKV

>member
-1 MTTQYR
+1 MHNR
-7 DFEGFIAEAKEHFK
+7 KKPDFEGFIAEAKEIFK

-44 PRVVVRAIN
+44 PRVVVRAVN
-53 ESEIITLFTL
+53 ESEIINLFTL
-63 SQKHNTP
+63 SQKYNTP

-165 IQSARFILHN
+165 IKSARFILFD
-175 GTILDTSKNAKPNEN
+175 GTTLDTSENAKPNES

-201 ADSLLALREEILQD
+201 ADALLALRKEILQD
-215 KELCELIKRKFA
+215 TELCELIKRKFA

-273 YAFKACA
+273 YAYKACA

-298 RNESLVSAAEI
+298 GNESLVSAAEI

-316 CAKSLENAPLE
+316 SAKGLENAPRE
-327 LGQIQSGAC
+327 LGQIESGAC
-336 AILVQLESSTQK
+336 AILVQLESSTKK
-348 ELDSKIAYI
+348 ELDSKIAHI

-366 LFGVHFSSDEK
+366 LFGVCFSSDEK

-385 RKALLPLAAGT
+385 RKALLPLAAGS

-407 ICFPIHTFAQGIDSI
+407 ICFPISTFAQGIDSI
-422 TKLFDRFNFQGII
+422 TKLFEKFNFQGII

-453 DEKESQAFAE
+453 DEKESQAFGE

-497 GAKAYSIN
+497 GAKAYAIN

-515 ALINPDVIISDNPQI
+515 SLINPDVIISDNPQI

-582 LLNGADSKV
+582 LLAEST
-591 SKSVIESS
+591 KSTQKPAHIQ
-599 AETRGEVLEKSAHTK
+599 AQLE
-614 ATNAKAVKATECGSI
+614 
-629 FEIKSGLLRETGLTS
+629 
-644 SAPSEPTRSLLNI
+644 
-657 NDAVGE
+657 
-663 RRIADFSHSCEAL
+663 
-676 VQTCKRDNAQ
+676 
-686 KLKELKRD
+686 ELKKG
-694 YQYFGIETC
+694 YQYFGIDTC

-716 IDSAKIAQK
+716 IDSGKIASK
-725 LSPSTKSAIS
+725 LSPAAKGTFS
-735 RFIATQSAKHFSP
+735 RFVATQSAKHFST
-748 TLSLAKGGLHIANF
+748 TLSLAKGGLRIANF
-762 GFAIFGKNTLN
+762 SSNIVGKNTLSN
-773 TLSKKMRFLPY
+773 LSKKMSFLPY
-784 IPRSLPRANAYKL
+784 IPHSLPRANAYRL
-797 ESKLDSTSNA
+797 ESKDSNA
-807 QSSQISVIYFS
+807 QSQVAIIYFS

-840 FESLCKKANVSVVYP
+840 FESLCEKARVSVVYP
-855 QNLNNLCCGK
+855 QNLSNLCCGK

-872 SAEAKRK
+872 SAKLKRK
-879 EVYRALD
+879 EVYRALE
-886 SSVEKL
+886 SSVKEL
-892 RSKGVE
+892 QSKGVE

-909 SYELKSGLQELDST
+909 SYELKNGLKELDST
-923 LTILDMPEF
+923 LTILDMPEC
-932 IESTLLPRLTITPLD
+932 IESTLLPRLHITPLD

-997 CSELNTS
+997 CSELNAS

-1009 SEFYA
+1009 SEFY
-1014 NKQKG
+1014 K
-1019 DSRGDSACGLE
+1019 DR
-1030 SRIASSRGVDGS
+1030 
-1042 LVLSA
+1042 
-1047 LRDSQNKE
+1047 
-1055 YRSALAD
+1055 
-1062 VSLENHDS
+1062 
-1070 SSTILESQMES
+1070 
-1081 EKIDS
+1081 
-1086 NLESTK
+1086 
-1092 QSSTQSSKGQK
+1092 
-1103 HKKLRLG
+1103 KLRFG

-1120 LNDKTNIIWQNLIY
+1120 LNDKTNMTWQNLIY

>member
-7 DFEGFIAEAKEHFK
+7 DFEGFIAEAKEIFK

-44 PRVVVRAIN
+44 PRVVVRAVN
-53 ESEIITLFTL
+53 ENEIITLFTL
-63 SQKHNTP
+63 SQKYNTP

-113 GVIGVEANEALK
+113 GVIGIEANEALK

-165 IQSARFILHN
+165 IKSARFILFD
-175 GTILDTSKNAKPNEN
+175 GTILDTSENAKPNES
-190 IESFLQKHKDK
+190 IESFLQTHKDK
-201 ADSLLALREEILQD
+201 ADALLALRKEILQD
-215 KELCELIKRKFA
+215 TDLCELIKRKFA

-260 GFVSSVEYECVED
+260 GFVSLVEYECVED
-273 YAFKACA
+273 YAYKACA
-280 LLFYKDLA
+280 LLFYENLA

-298 RNESLVSAAEI
+298 ANESLVSAAEI

-316 CAKSLENAPLE
+316 SARGLDSAPSE
-327 LGQIQSGAC
+327 LGQIESGAC

-348 ELDSKIAYI
+348 ELDSKIAFI

-377 LMASWWKI
+377 TMASWWKI
-385 RKALLPLAAGT
+385 RKALLPLAAGS

-407 ICFPIHTFAQGIDSI
+407 ICFPISTFAQGIDSI
-422 TKLFDRFNFQGII
+422 TKLFEKFNFQGII

-453 DEKESQAFAE
+453 DEKESQAFGA
-463 FMEAMVDSVISL
+463 FMEAMVDSVIAL

-497 GAKAYSIN
+497 GAKAYAIN

-515 ALINPDVIISDNPQI
+515 ALINPDIIISDNPQI

-582 LLNGADSKV
+582 LLA
-591 SKSVIESS
+591 ESS
-599 AETRGEVLEKSAHTK
+599 AKQDSNTTQDSSERTETKESANAEVANTEQNGEYRA
-614 ATNAKAVKATECGSI
+614 ECGSI
-629 FEIKSGLLRETGLTS
+629 FELKSGLCEM
-644 SAPSEPTRSLLNI
+644 SARSYLKGSAEAQ
-657 NDAVGE
+657 DEA
-663 RRIADFSHSCEAL
+663 IADFS
-676 VQTCKRDNAQ
+676 QRDNAQ
-686 KLKELKRD
+686 KLKELKQG
-694 YQYFGIETC
+694 YQYFGIDTC

-716 IDSAKIAQK
+716 IDSGKIASK
-725 LSPSTKSAIS
+725 LSPATKGTFS
-735 RFIATQSAKHFSP
+735 RFVAAQSAKHFST
-748 TLSLAKGGLHIANF
+748 TLSLAKGGLRIANF
-762 GFAIFGKNTLN
+762 SSNMLGKNTLSN
-773 TLSKKMRFLPY
+773 LSKKLKFLPY
-784 IPRSLPRANAYKL
+784 IPHSLPSANAYRL
-797 ESKLDSTSNA
+797 ESKDSNA
-807 QSSQISVIYFS
+807 QSQVAIIYFS

-840 FESLCKKANVSVVYP
+840 FESLCQKANVSVVYP
-855 QNLNNLCCGK
+855 QNLSNLCCGK

-872 SAEAKRK
+872 SAEFKHK
-879 EVYRALD
+879 EVYKALE
-886 SSVEKL
+886 SSVKEL
-892 RSKGVE
+892 QSKGVK

-909 SYELKSGLQELDST
+909 SYELKNGLKELDST

-932 IESTLLPRLTITPLD
+932 IESTLLPRLHITPLD
-947 EDIALYAMCATRKGK
+947 EDIALYAMCATKKGK

-997 CSELNTS
+997 CSELNAS

-1030 SRIASSRGVDGS
+1030 SQI
-1042 LVLSA
+1042 
-1047 LRDSQNKE
+1047 
-1055 YRSALAD
+1055 
-1062 VSLENHDS
+1062 ENG
-1070 SSTILESQMES
+1070 
-1081 EKIDS
+1081 KIDS

-1092 QSSTQSSKGQK
+1092 QSSTQNKAQK

-1120 LNDKTNIIWQNLIY
+1120 LNDKTNIIWQNLLY
-1134 LVDRVSK
+1134 LVDSVSVSK

>member
-7 DFEGFIAEAKEHFK
+7 DFEGFIAQAKEIFK

-44 PRVVVRAIN
+44 PRVVVRAVN
-53 ESEIITLFTL
+53 ENEIITLFTL
-63 SQKHNTP
+63 SQKYNTP

-90 VLANAFWQDIEIIGN
+90 VLANAFWQDIEIVGN

-165 IQSARFILHN
+165 IKSARFILFD
-175 GTILDTSKNAKPNEN
+175 GTILDTSENAKPNES

-201 ADSLLALREEILQD
+201 ADALLALRKEILQD
-215 KELCELIKRKFA
+215 TELCELIKRKFA

-260 GFVSSVEYECVED
+260 GFVSLVEYECVED

-298 RNESLVSAAEI
+298 GNESLVSAAEI
-309 MDYACLD
+309 MDYTCLD
-316 CAKSLENAPLE
+316 SARGLDSAPSELERIE
-327 LGQIQSGAC
+327 SGAC

-348 ELDSKIAYI
+348 ELDSKIAHI

-377 LMASWWKI
+377 TMASWWKI
-385 RKALLPLAAGT
+385 RKALLPLAAGS

-422 TKLFDRFNFQGII
+422 TKLFEKFNFQGII

-463 FMEAMVDSVISL
+463 FMEAMVDSVIAL

-497 GAKAYSIN
+497 GAKAYAIN

-515 ALINPDVIISDNPQI
+515 SLINPDVIISDNPQI

-582 LLNGADSKV
+582 LLNGADSMD
-591 SKSVIESS
+591 SKGVMESS
-599 AETRGEVLEKSAHTK
+599 AEAR
-614 ATNAKAVKATECGSI
+614 
-629 FEIKSGLLRETGLTS
+629 
-644 SAPSEPTRSLLNI
+644 SE
-657 NDAVGE
+657 A
-663 RRIADFSHSCEAL
+663 IADFS
-676 VQTCKRDNAQ
+676 QKDNAQ
-686 KLKELKRD
+686 KLEELKRD
-694 YQYFGIETC
+694 YQYFGIDTC

-716 IDSAKIAQK
+716 IDSGKIASK
-725 LSPSTKSAIS
+725 LSPAAKGTFS
-735 RFIATQSAKHFSP
+735 RFVATQSAKHFST
-748 TLSLAKGGLHIANF
+748 TLSLAKGGLRIANF
-762 GFAIFGKNTLN
+762 SSNMLGKNTLSN
-773 TLSKKMRFLPY
+773 LSKKMSFLPY
-784 IPRSLPRANAYKL
+784 IPHSLPRANAYRL
-797 ESKLDSTSNA
+797 ESKDSNA
-807 QSSQISVIYFS
+807 QSQVAIIYFS

-855 QNLNNLCCGK
+855 QNLSNLCCGK

-872 SAEAKRK
+872 SAQAKRK
-879 EVYRALD
+879 EVYKALE
-886 SSVEKL
+886 SSVKEL
-892 RSKGVE
+892 QSKGVK

-909 SYELKSGLQELDST
+909 SYELKNGLKELDST

-932 IESTLLPRLTITPLD
+932 IESTLLPRLHITPLD

-973 CTNGEVIVHSKTQCC
+973 CTSGEVIVHSKTQCC

-997 CSELNTS
+997 CSELNAS

-1030 SRIASSRGVDGS
+1030 SQI
-1042 LVLSA
+1042 
-1047 LRDSQNKE
+1047 
-1055 YRSALAD
+1055 
-1062 VSLENHDS
+1062 ENG
-1070 SSTILESQMES
+1070 
-1081 EKIDS
+1081 KIDS

-1092 QSSTQSSKGQK
+1092 QSSTQNKAQK

-1134 LVDRVSK
+1134 LVDRVSESKL

>member
-1 MTTQYR
+1 MHNR
-7 DFEGFIAEAKEHFK
+7 KNPDFEGFIAEAKGTFK

-63 SQKHNTP
+63 SQKYNTP

-90 VLANAFWQDIEIIGN
+90 VLANAFWQDIEIVGN
-105 AESIKCSC
+105 AESIKCGC

-215 KELCELIKRKFA
+215 TELCELIKRKFA

-273 YAFKACA
+273 YAYKACA

-316 CAKSLENAPLE
+316 SAKSLENAPSELE
-327 LGQIQSGAC
+327 KIQSGAC

-407 ICFPIHTFAQGIDSI
+407 ICFPIHTFAQGIESI
-422 TKLFDRFNFQGII
+422 TKLFDTFHFKGII

-538 SEVEDFI
+538 SEIEDFI

-582 LLNGADSKV
+582 LLAEST
-591 SKSVIESS
+591 KSTQKPTQEI
-599 AETRGEVLEKSAHTK
+599 LE
-614 ATNAKAVKATECGSI
+614 
-629 FEIKSGLLRETGLTS
+629 
-644 SAPSEPTRSLLNI
+644 
-657 NDAVGE
+657 
-663 RRIADFSHSCEAL
+663 
-676 VQTCKRDNAQ
+676 
-686 KLKELKRD
+686 ELKRG

-725 LSPSTKSAIS
+725 LSPSTKGAVS

-762 GFAIFGKNTLN
+762 GFTIFGKNTLN

-797 ESKLDSTSNA
+797 ESKNFSHSHHACRDEALGARVALPQRARPTPLREQSNAWDNGA

-840 FESLCKKANVSVVYP
+840 FESLCKKAGVSVVYP

-872 SAEAKRK
+872 SAEIKCK

-886 SSVEKL
+886 SSVKEL

-973 CTNGEVIVHSKTQCC
+973 CTNGEVIIHSKTQCC

-997 CSELNTS
+997 CSELNAS

-1009 SEFYA
+1009 SEFY
-1014 NKQKG
+1014 K
-1019 DSRGDSACGLE
+1019 DR
-1030 SRIASSRGVDGS
+1030 
-1042 LVLSA
+1042 
-1047 LRDSQNKE
+1047 
-1055 YRSALAD
+1055 
-1062 VSLENHDS
+1062 
-1070 SSTILESQMES
+1070 
-1081 EKIDS
+1081 
-1086 NLESTK
+1086 
-1092 QSSTQSSKGQK
+1092 
-1103 HKKLRLG
+1103 KLRLG

-1120 LNDKTNIIWQNLIY
+1120 LNDKTNITWQNLLY
-1134 LVDRVSK
+1134 LVDSVSASGDK

>member
-1 MTTQYR
+1 MHNR
-7 DFEGFIAEAKEHFK
+7 KNPNFEGFIAEAKEIFK

-44 PRVVVRAIN
+44 PRVVVRAVN
-53 ESEIITLFTL
+53 ENEIITLFTL
-63 SQKHNTP
+63 SQKYNTP

-113 GVIGVEANEALK
+113 GVIGIEANEALK

-165 IQSARFILHN
+165 IKSARFILFD
-175 GTILDTSKNAKPNEN
+175 GTILDTSENAKPNES

-201 ADSLLALREEILQD
+201 ADALLALRKEILQD
-215 KELCELIKRKFA
+215 TELCELIKRKFA

-260 GFVSSVEYECVED
+260 GFVSLVEYECVED

-298 RNESLVSAAEI
+298 ANESLVSAAEI

-316 CAKSLENAPLE
+316 SARGLDSAPSELERIE
-327 LGQIQSGAC
+327 SGAC
-336 AILVQLESSTQK
+336 AILVQLESSTKK
-348 ELDSKIAYI
+348 ELDSKIAFI
-357 SKELESVPS
+357 SKELESVSS
-366 LFGVHFSSDEK
+366 LFGVYFSSDEK

-385 RKALLPLAAGT
+385 RKALLPLAAGS

-407 ICFPIHTFAQGIDSI
+407 ICFPISTFAQGIDSI
-422 TKLFDRFNFQGII
+422 TKLFEKFNFQGII

-463 FMEAMVDSVISL
+463 FMEAMVDSVIAL

-497 GAKAYSIN
+497 GAKAYTIN

-515 ALINPDVIISDNPQI
+515 TLINPDVIISDNPQI

-582 LLNGADSKV
+582 LLAEST
-591 SKSVIESS
+591 KSTQKPAHIQ
-599 AETRGEVLEKSAHTK
+599 AQLE
-614 ATNAKAVKATECGSI
+614 
-629 FEIKSGLLRETGLTS
+629 
-644 SAPSEPTRSLLNI
+644 
-657 NDAVGE
+657 
-663 RRIADFSHSCEAL
+663 
-676 VQTCKRDNAQ
+676 
-686 KLKELKRD
+686 ELKKG
-694 YQYFGIETC
+694 YQYFGIDTC

-716 IDSAKIAQK
+716 IDSGKIASK
-725 LSPSTKSAIS
+725 LSPVTKGTFS
-735 RFIATQSAKHFSP
+735 RFVATQSAKHFSS
-748 TLSLAKGGLHIANF
+748 TLSLAKGGLRIANF
-762 GFAIFGKNTLN
+762 SSNMLGKNTLSN
-773 TLSKKMRFLPY
+773 LSKKMSFLPY
-784 IPRSLPRANAYKL
+784 IPSSLPRANTYKL
-797 ESKLDSTSNA
+797 ESKDFSHSHHACRDEALGARVALPQRARPTPLREQSNA
-807 QSSQISVIYFS
+807 WDNGVQSQVAIIYFS

-840 FESLCKKANVSVVYP
+840 FESLCKKASVSVVYP
-855 QNLNNLCCGK
+855 QNLSNLCCGK

-872 SAEAKRK
+872 SAKAKRK
-879 EVYRALD
+879 EVYKALE
-886 SSVEKL
+886 SSVKEL
-892 RSKGVE
+892 QSKGVE

-909 SYELKSGLQELDST
+909 SYELKNGLKELDST
-923 LTILDMPEF
+923 LTILDMPEC
-932 IESTLLPRLTITPLD
+932 IESTLLPRLHITPLD
-947 EDIALYAMCATRKGK
+947 EDIALYAMCATRKSK

-997 CSELNTS
+997 CSELNAS

-1009 SEFYA
+1009 SEFY
-1014 NKQKG
+1014 K
-1019 DSRGDSACGLE
+1019 DR
-1030 SRIASSRGVDGS
+1030 
-1042 LVLSA
+1042 
-1047 LRDSQNKE
+1047 
-1055 YRSALAD
+1055 
-1062 VSLENHDS
+1062 
-1070 SSTILESQMES
+1070 
-1081 EKIDS
+1081 
-1086 NLESTK
+1086 
-1092 QSSTQSSKGQK
+1092 
-1103 HKKLRLG
+1103 KLRLG

-1120 LNDKTNIIWQNLIY
+1120 LNDKTNIVWQNLIY

>member
-7 DFEGFIAEAKEHFK
+7 DFEGFIAQAKEIFK

-44 PRVVVRAIN
+44 PRVVVRAVN
-53 ESEIITLFTL
+53 ENEIISLFAL
-63 SQKHNTP
+63 SQKYNTP

-165 IQSARFILHN
+165 IKSARFILHN
-175 GTILDTSKNAKPNEN
+175 GTILDTSENASPSEN
-190 IESFLQKHKDK
+190 LESFLQTHKDK

-215 KELCELIKRKFA
+215 TELCELIKRKFA

-316 CAKSLENAPLE
+316 SAKGLENAPRELE
-327 LGQIQSGAC
+327 RIESGAC

-385 RKALLPLAAGT
+385 RKALLPLAAGS

-422 TKLFDRFNFQGII
+422 TKLFEKFHFQGII

-453 DEKESQAFAE
+453 DEKESRAFAE
-463 FMEAMVDSVISL
+463 FMEAMVDSVIAL

-497 GAKAYSIN
+497 GAKAYAIN
-505 RRIKEIFDPH
+505 RRIKEIFDPYS
-515 ALINPDVIISDNPQI
+515 LINPDVIISDNPQI

-582 LLNGADSKV
+582 LLNGADSMD
-591 SKSVIESS
+591 SKGVMES
-599 AETRGEVLEKSAHTK
+599 GVEVLEKSAHTNT
-614 ATNAKAVKATECGSI
+614 TNAETTNAEKGGECGTKCGSI
-629 FEIKSGLLRETGLTS
+629 FELKSGLCEM
-644 SAPSEPTRSLLNI
+644 SARSYLKGSAEARSE
-657 NDAVGE
+657 A
-663 RRIADFSHSCEAL
+663 IADFS
-676 VQTCKRDNAQ
+676 QRDNAQ

-694 YQYFGIETC
+694 YEYFGVETC

-716 IDSAKIAQK
+716 IDSGKIASK
-725 LSPSTKSAIS
+725 LSPATKGIFS
-735 RFIATQSAKHFSP
+735 RFVATQSAEHFST
-748 TLSLAKGGLHIANF
+748 TLSLAKGGLRIANF
-762 GFAIFGKNTLN
+762 SSNMLGKNTLSN
-773 TLSKKMRFLPY
+773 LSKKIKFLPY
-784 IPRSLPRANAYKL
+784 IPSSLPRANPYKL
-797 ESKLDSTSNA
+797 ESKDSNA
-807 QSSQISVIYFS
+807 QSQVAIIYFS

-879 EVYRALD
+879 EVYKALE
-886 SSVEKL
+886 SSVKEL
-892 RSKGVE
+892 QSKGVE

-909 SYELKSGLQELDST
+909 SYELKNGLKELDST
-923 LTILDMPEF
+923 LTILDMPEC
-932 IESTLLPRLTITPLD
+932 IESTLLPRLHITPLD
-947 EDIALYAMCATRKGK
+947 EDIALYAMCATKKGK

-973 CTNGEVIVHSKTQCC
+973 CTSGEVIVHSKTRCC

-1014 NKQKG
+1014 DKQKG
-1019 DSRGDSACGLE
+1019 DSSGDSACGLE
-1030 SRIASSRGVDGS
+1030 SQI
-1042 LVLSA
+1042 
-1047 LRDSQNKE
+1047 
-1055 YRSALAD
+1055 
-1062 VSLENHDS
+1062 
-1070 SSTILESQMES
+1070 ES

-1086 NLESTK
+1086 HLESTK
-1092 QSSTQSSKGQK
+1092 ESATQSNKGQR

-1120 LNDKTNIIWQNLIY
+1120 LNDKTNIIWQNLLY
-1134 LVDRVSK
+1134 LVDSVSVSKV

>member
-7 DFEGFIAEAKEHFK
+7 DFEGFIAQAKEIFK

-53 ESEIITLFTL
+53 ESEIITLFAL
-63 SQKHNTP
+63 SQKYNTP

-165 IQSARFILHN
+165 IKSARFILFD
-175 GTILDTSKNAKPNEN
+175 GTILDTSENAKPNES

-201 ADSLLALREEILQD
+201 ADSLLTLRKEILQD
-215 KELCELIKRKFA
+215 TELCELIKRKFA

-260 GFVSSVEYECVED
+260 GFVSLVEYECVED

-298 RNESLVSAAEI
+298 GNESLVSAAEI

-316 CAKSLENAPLE
+316 SAKGLDSAPRELERIE
-327 LGQIQSGAC
+327 SGAC
-336 AILVQLESSTQK
+336 AILVQLESGTKK
-348 ELDSKIAYI
+348 ELDSKIAFI
-357 SKELESVPS
+357 SKKLESVPS

-385 RKALLPLAAGT
+385 RKALLPLAAGS

-407 ICFPIHTFAQGIDSI
+407 ICFPISTFAQGIDSI
-422 TKLFDRFNFQGII
+422 TKLFEKFNFQGII

-453 DEKESQAFAE
+453 DEKESQAFGE
-463 FMEAMVDSVISL
+463 FMEAMVDSVIAL

-497 GAKAYSIN
+497 GAKAYAIN

-515 ALINPDVIISDNPQI
+515 SLINPDVIISDNPQI

-582 LLNGADSKV
+582 LLGVDSMD
-591 SKSVIESS
+591 SKSVMESG
-599 AETRGEVLEKSAHTK
+599 AETRSEAIADLRDKPQAPN
-614 ATNAKAVKATECGSI
+614 ATNAETTNAEKGGECGTKCGSI
-629 FEIKSGLLRETGLTS
+629 FE
-644 SAPSEPTRSLLNI
+644 
-657 NDAVGE
+657 
-663 RRIADFSHSCEAL
+663 
-676 VQTCKRDNAQ
+676 
-686 KLKELKRD
+686 
-694 YQYFGIETC
+694 
-703 ATCSMCSLSCPLE
+703 
-716 IDSAKIAQK
+716 
-725 LSPSTKSAIS
+725 
-735 RFIATQSAKHFSP
+735 
-748 TLSLAKGGLHIANF
+748 
-762 GFAIFGKNTLN
+762 
-773 TLSKKMRFLPY
+773 
-784 IPRSLPRANAYKL
+784 
-797 ESKLDSTSNA
+797 
-807 QSSQISVIYFS
+807 
-818 TCINRSFAPQSSL
+818 
-831 KDTRALQEV
+831 
-840 FESLCKKANVSVVYP
+840 
-855 QNLNNLCCGK
+855 
-865 AYKDYPQ
+865 
-872 SAEAKRK
+872 
-879 EVYRALD
+879 
-886 SSVEKL
+886 
-892 RSKGVE
+892 
-898 QIHIVCDHSAC
+898 
-909 SYELKSGLQELDST
+909 LKSGLCEMSARSYLKGSA
-923 LTILDMPEF
+923 EARS
-932 IESTLLPRLTITPLD
+932 EA
-947 EDIALYAMCATRKGK
+947 IADFRQ
-962 WDKSLESIAKT
+962 KT
-973 CTNGEVIVHSKTQCC
+973 T
-988 GFAGNKGFI
+988 
-997 CSELNTS
+997 
-1004 ALREL
+1004 
-1009 SEFYA
+1009 
-1014 NKQKG
+1014 
-1019 DSRGDSACGLE
+1019 
-1030 SRIASSRGVDGS
+1030 
-1042 LVLSA
+1042 
-1047 LRDSQNKE
+1047 
-1055 YRSALAD
+1055 
-1062 VSLENHDS
+1062 
-1070 SSTILESQMES
+1070 
-1081 EKIDS
+1081 
-1086 NLESTK
+1086 
-1092 QSSTQSSKGQK
+1092 
-1103 HKKLRLG
+1103 HK
-1110 FSSSSTCEIG
+1110 
-1120 LNDKTNIIWQNLIY
+1120 N
-1134 LVDRVSK
+1134 

>member
-1 MTTQYR
+1 ML
-7 DFEGFIAEAKEHFK
+7 D
-21 DRIYTDYLRRFAYG
+21 
-35 IDASCYAYV
+35 
-44 PRVVVRAIN
+44 
-53 ESEIITLFTL
+53 
-63 SQKHNTP
+63 
-70 LTFRAAGTSLSG
+70 
-82 QACSDSVL
+82 
-90 VLANAFWQDIEIIGN
+90 
-105 AESIKCSC
+105 
-113 GVIGVEANEALK
+113 
-125 PYGKKIGPDPATINN
+125 
-140 AMIGGIFSNNSSG
+140 
-153 MCCGVKQ
+153 
-160 NSYNT
+160 YNT
-165 IQSARFILHN
+165 IKSARFILFD
-175 GTILDTSKNAKPNEN
+175 GTILDTSENAKPNES

-201 ADSLLALREEILQD
+201 ADALLALRKEILQD
-215 KELCELIKRKFA
+215 TELCELIKRKFA

-260 GFVSSVEYECVED
+260 GFVSLVEYECVED
-273 YAFKACA
+273 YAYKACA
-280 LLFYKDLA
+280 LLFYENLA

-298 RNESLVSAAEI
+298 GNESLVSAAEI

-316 CAKSLENAPLE
+316 SAKGLDSAPSELERIE
-327 LGQIQSGAC
+327 SGAC

-348 ELDSKIAYI
+348 ELDSKIAHI

-385 RKALLPLAAGT
+385 RKALLPLAAGS

-407 ICFPIHTFAQGIDSI
+407 ICFPISTFAQGIDSI
-422 TKLFDRFNFQGII
+422 TKLFEKFNFQGII

-463 FMEAMVDSVISL
+463 FMEAMVDSVIAL

-497 GAKAYSIN
+497 GAKAYAIN

-515 ALINPDVIISDNPQI
+515 SLINPDVIISDNPQI

-538 SEVEDFI
+538 SEIEDFI

-582 LLNGADSKV
+582 LLSVDSMDSKGV
-591 SKSVIESS
+591 MESGV
-599 AETRGEVLEKSAHTK
+599 ETRSEAIADLRAKPQAPN
-614 ATNAKAVKATECGSI
+614 ATNAETTNAEKGGECGTKCGSI
-629 FEIKSGLLRETGLTS
+629 FELKSGLCEM
-644 SAPSEPTRSLLNI
+644 SARSYLKGSAEARSE
-657 NDAVGE
+657 A
-663 RRIADFSHSCEAL
+663 IADFS
-676 VQTCKRDNAQ
+676 QKDNAQ
-686 KLKELKRD
+686 KLEELKRD
-694 YQYFGIETC
+694 YQYFGIDTC

-716 IDSAKIAQK
+716 IDSGKIASK
-725 LSPSTKSAIS
+725 LSPATKGTFS
-735 RFIATQSAKHFSP
+735 RFVATQSAKHFSS
-748 TLSLAKGGLHIANF
+748 TLSLAKGGLRIANF
-762 GFAIFGKNTLN
+762 SSHMLGKNTLSN
-773 TLSKKMRFLPY
+773 LSKKISFLPY
-784 IPRSLPRANAYKL
+784 IPHSLPRANAYRL
-797 ESKLDSTSNA
+797 ESKDSNA
-807 QSSQISVIYFS
+807 QSQVAIIYFS

-840 FESLCKKANVSVVYP
+840 FESLCEKANVSVVYP
-855 QNLNNLCCGK
+855 QNLSNLCCGK

-872 SAEAKRK
+872 SAQAKRK
-879 EVYRALD
+879 EVYRALE
-886 SSVEKL
+886 SSVKEL
-892 RSKGVE
+892 RNKGVK

-909 SYELKSGLQELDST
+909 SYELKNGLKELDST
-923 LTILDMPEF
+923 LTILDMPEC
-932 IESTLLPRLTITPLD
+932 IESTLLPRLHITPLD

-973 CTNGEVIVHSKTQCC
+973 CTSGEVIVHSKTQCC

-997 CSELNTS
+997 CSELNAS

-1014 NKQKG
+1014 DKQ
-1019 DSRGDSACGLE
+1019 
-1030 SRIASSRGVDGS
+1030 
-1042 LVLSA
+1042 
-1047 LRDSQNKE
+1047 
-1055 YRSALAD
+1055 
-1062 VSLENHDS
+1062 
-1070 SSTILESQMES
+1070 TMES
-1081 EKIDS
+1081 GKIDS

-1092 QSSTQSSKGQK
+1092 QFSTQNKAQK

-1134 LVDRVSK
+1134 LVDSVSVSKV

>member
-7 DFEGFIAEAKEHFK
+7 DFEGFIAQAKEIFK

-44 PRVVVRAIN
+44 PRVVVRAVN
-53 ESEIITLFTL
+53 ENEIISLFAL
-63 SQKHNTP
+63 SQKYNTP

-165 IQSARFILHN
+165 IKSARFILHN
-175 GTILDTSKNAKPNEN
+175 GTILDTSENASPSEN
-190 IESFLQKHKDK
+190 LESFLQKHKDK
-201 ADSLLALREEILQD
+201 ADSLLALRKEILQD
-215 KELCELIKRKFA
+215 TELCELIKRKFA

-316 CAKSLENAPLE
+316 SAKGLENAPRELE
-327 LGQIQSGAC
+327 RIESGAC

-348 ELDSKIAYI
+348 ELDSQIAYI

-385 RKALLPLAAGT
+385 RKALLPLAAGS

-422 TKLFDRFNFQGII
+422 TKLFEKFHFQGII

-453 DEKESQAFAE
+453 DEKESRAFAE
-463 FMEAMVDSVISL
+463 FMEAMVDSVIAL

-497 GAKAYSIN
+497 GAKAYAIN

-515 ALINPDVIISDNPQI
+515 SLINPDVIISDNPQI

-582 LLNGADSKV
+582 LLNGADSMD
-591 SKSVIESS
+591 SKGVMES
-599 AETRGEVLEKSAHTK
+599 GVEVLEKSAHTNT
-614 ATNAKAVKATECGSI
+614 TNAETTNAEKGGECGTKCGSI
-629 FEIKSGLLRETGLTS
+629 FELKSGLCEM
-644 SAPSEPTRSLLNI
+644 SARSYLKGSAEARSE
-657 NDAVGE
+657 A
-663 RRIADFSHSCEAL
+663 IADFS
-676 VQTCKRDNAQ
+676 QRDNAQ

-694 YQYFGIETC
+694 YEYFGVETC

-716 IDSAKIAQK
+716 IDSGKIASK
-725 LSPSTKSAIS
+725 LSPATKGIFS
-735 RFIATQSAKHFSP
+735 RFVATQSAEHFST
-748 TLSLAKGGLHIANF
+748 TLSLAKGGLRIANF
-762 GFAIFGKNTLN
+762 SSNMLGKNTLSN
-773 TLSKKMRFLPY
+773 LSKKIKFLPY
-784 IPRSLPRANAYKL
+784 IPSSLPRANPYKL
-797 ESKLDSTSNA
+797 ESKDSNA
-807 QSSQISVIYFS
+807 QSQVAIIYFS

-879 EVYRALD
+879 EVYKALE
-886 SSVEKL
+886 SSVKEL
-892 RSKGVE
+892 QSKGVE

-909 SYELKSGLQELDST
+909 SYELKNGLKELDST
-923 LTILDMPEF
+923 LTILDMPEC
-932 IESTLLPRLTITPLD
+932 IESTLLPRLHITPLD
-947 EDIALYAMCATRKGK
+947 EDIALYAMCATKKGK

-973 CTNGEVIVHSKTQCC
+973 CTSGEVIVHSKTRCC

-1014 NKQKG
+1014 DKQKG
-1019 DSRGDSACGLE
+1019 DSSGDSACGLE
-1030 SRIASSRGVDGS
+1030 SQI
-1042 LVLSA
+1042 
-1047 LRDSQNKE
+1047 
-1055 YRSALAD
+1055 
-1062 VSLENHDS
+1062 
-1070 SSTILESQMES
+1070 ES

-1086 NLESTK
+1086 HLESTK
-1092 QSSTQSSKGQK
+1092 ESATQSNKGQR

-1120 LNDKTNIIWQNLIY
+1120 LNDKTNIIWQNLLY
-1134 LVDRVSK
+1134 LVDSVSVSKV